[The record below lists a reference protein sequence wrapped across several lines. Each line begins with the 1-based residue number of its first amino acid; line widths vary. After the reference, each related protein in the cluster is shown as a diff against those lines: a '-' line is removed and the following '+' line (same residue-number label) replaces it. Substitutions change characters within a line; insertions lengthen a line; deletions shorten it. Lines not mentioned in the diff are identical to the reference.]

1 MKDDK
6 RQIKTTRLV
15 YPQIYAYTL
24 PERVQNMGWQKI
36 GYTEQADVRKR
47 IEQQVHTAGIN
58 ERYELLWSAPA
69 FYLPHE
75 QHKDFKDYELHRYL
89 VRNNIERSTDDQLGR
104 EWFYFDGTPERSRQL
119 FDQFIK
125 RATPTALSDKVPYTL
140 RREQAQAVEQTLRYI
155 QDNRTV
161 DFAMPNSRA
170 QYLWNAKPRFG
181 KTLTTYDLIKR
192 LGARNVLIVTNR
204 PAIADSWYGDYRRF
218 VEGYY
223 FISETGLIRDEAMTR
238 AEYLE
243 IMDQDKKQI
252 TFLSLQD
259 LKGAR
264 VFGGKYDKL
273 EWIADL
279 GWDLL
284 VIDEAHEGVDT
295 RKTDKAFERIKRR
308 FTLHLSGTPFKA
320 LADNKFAGDQI
331 FNWSYLDEQKAKEA
345 ELAADNEAGAHTDMP
360 DLRLFNYK
368 ISEATVDTINEGV
381 EINGKRVA
389 PASDL
394 NEFFRVGSDG
404 RFIYEADVQRF
415 LDLLT
420 TNEKYPFSTP
430 ELRNELKHTFWLVG
444 NRVNSAKAMEKLL
457 RRHPVFCQY
466 KIVLA
471 AGDGKS
477 LSDDDEVTEEMQDTT
492 RNERSIEKVRQAI
505 AKHDKTITL
514 SVGQLTTGVTIKEWS
529 AVLMLSDIKQETL
542 YTQAIFRAQNPYQ
555 YVDAQGELHRKQS
568 AYVFDFSLARVL
580 EVYDKFA
587 NSLNEVGAT
596 GKITEV
602 CRREN
607 VGQLLNFFPV
617 ISEDDEGRMVE
628 LSAGDVLT
636 LPKARM
642 AVDVVKHRFIT
653 NLLFKDIGVVYN
665 IPAEVMRLANKLS
678 NTTDT
683 GKVANKNRED
693 VQPDPDRGE
702 RTRRRINLN
711 RRAIFGEKI
720 YGDQLEQI
728 LDDVRQSTPDDFGR
742 TFTDKVMDGAVEPLI
757 SKWVETY
764 SPTKSDQAEMRQS
777 YTSKIKQVAQEYS
790 SSDQAPADAK
800 RLVEATADIIENDL
814 PRDMV
819 DEREEAEYERE
830 EKSDLDIIRSKLRTF
845 TRAIP
850 SFVMASSHPSELNI
864 DNIETVVNDDDFSSF
879 FTDKEVLARG
889 EKFTKD
895 DFRVLRDGG
904 DYEENGV
911 TKHFD
916 GFFDKYVFNA
926 SIQEFAKKRR
936 DLADYL
942 RVDRREDIFSYIP
955 PQRSNQIFTPRRV
968 VNRMLDILEQYN
980 PGVFS
985 DPTLTFCDLYVKSGL
1000 YLAETAKR
1008 LFKGLVNAIPDENAR
1023 IRHIFERQLYGFA
1036 PTRIIADIARNY
1048 IYGSYP
1054 VSSDNL
1060 VQRDLTDDFKKGENL
1075 DMRFDVV
1082 IGNPPYQEN
1091 DTSIQRESGAANAS
1105 ASPIYHLFINEAMK
1119 VSDAQCFVV
1128 PSRWAMGAGKGLK
1141 KFTEKMLNDQ
1151 HIQSFSYFTDSKDVF
1166 PNNDIK
1172 GGICYFVRNKNYTG
1186 KAKVTIKD
1194 AESEEKTEKF
1204 LNEEGVGVF
1213 VPYVELAD
1221 ILGKVR
1227 IKTPELEKE
1236 NIQEIVSVL
1245 KPYGLRTDFFRNQI
1259 KYNLP
1264 SVSTK
1269 KQNDDDIEI
1278 IGLDKGKRVSRFIP
1292 RDYPLPVGRDTVGRW
1307 KVFIPYAYGC
1317 GALGETIPSPILGS
1331 PIQICTETYLRIGS
1345 FKTEFE
1351 AESLLKY
1358 IETKFF
1364 RVMVGILK
1372 TTQHS
1377 TTTYRYVPLQDF
1389 TADSDIDWTR
1399 SIPEIDRQLYNK
1411 YGLDDREIR
1420 FIEEKVKEME

>member
-6 RQIKTTRLV
+6 RQIKTTKLV

-24 PERVQNMGWQKI
+24 PERVQNTGWQKI

-47 IEQQVHTAGIN
+47 IEQQVHTAGVN

-155 QDNRTV
+155 QGNQTV
-161 DFAMPNSRA
+161 DFAMPSSRA

-295 RKTDKAFERIKRR
+295 RKTDKAFERIKRH

-345 ELAADNEAGAHTDMP
+345 ELAAGNEAGAHTDMP

-394 NEFFRVGSDG
+394 NEFFRVGG
-404 RFIYEADVQRF
+404 NGKFIYEAEVLHF

-420 TNEKYPFSTP
+420 ANEKYPFSTP
-430 ELRNELKHTFWLVG
+430 ALRDELRHTFWLVG

-457 RRHPVFCQY
+457 RRHPVFSQY

-477 LSDDDEVTEEMQDTT
+477 LSDDDEATEEMQDTA

-555 YVDAQGELHRKQS
+555 YVDAQGELHCKQS
-568 AYVFDFSLARVL
+568 AYVFDFSLTRVL

-596 GKITEV
+596 SKITEA

-720 YGDQLEQI
+720 YGDQIEQI
-728 LDDVRQSTPDDFGR
+728 LDDARQSAPDDFGR

-757 SKWVETY
+757 SKWIDTY
-764 SPTKSDQAEMRQS
+764 SPSKTDQAEIRQS
-777 YTSKIKQVAQEYS
+777 YTGKIKQVAQEYS
-790 SSDQAPADAK
+790 SSDQAPADTK
-800 RLVEATADIIENDL
+800 RLVEATADIIETDL

-879 FTDKEVLARG
+879 FTDREVLARG
-889 EKFTKD
+889 ERFTKD

-904 DYEENGV
+904 GYEENGV

-968 VNRMLDILEQYN
+968 VNQMLDILEQYN
-980 PGVFS
+980 PGVFT
-985 DPTLTFCDLYVKSGL
+985 DPALTFCDLYVKSGL

-1048 IYGSYP
+1048 VYGSYP

-1075 DMRFDVV
+1075 DMKFDVV
-1082 IGNPPYQEN
+1082 IGNPPYQGDNHQQLYPDFYLQARKCANQACLIFPTGWQEPKTANGLGKLNKEDVKHDKQIVVIDNRQNVFPDVGGAEWTNIVLWKRFYNNGLDGKQRILTDGEN
-1091 DTSIQRESGAANAS
+1091 PQDIRLLINKSDKEKPEEIMEMARIVRDFSGFKSIQ
-1105 ASPIYHLFINEAMK
+1105 
-1119 VSDAQCFVV
+1119 
-1128 PSRWAMGAGKGLK
+1128 
-1141 KFTEKMLNDQ
+1141 
-1151 HIQSFSYFTDSKDVF
+1151 
-1166 PNNDIK
+1166 
-1172 GGICYFVRNKNYTG
+1172 
-1186 KAKVTIKD
+1186 TI
-1194 AESEEKTEKF
+1194 T
-1204 LNEEGVGVF
+1204 
-1213 VPYVELAD
+1213 
-1221 ILGKVR
+1221 
-1227 IKTPELEKE
+1227 
-1236 NIQEIVSVL
+1236 SVL
-1245 KPYGLRTDFFRNQI
+1245 KPYGLRTDVIRDPQ
-1259 KYNLP
+1259 KYGLP
-1264 SVSTK
+1264 EIFDK
-1269 KQNDDDIEI
+1269 KMNDDDMVLYGDRRKKYYIA
-1278 IGLDKGKRVSRFIP
+1278 K
-1292 RDYPLPVGRDTVGRW
+1292 DYPLPRTSVAFDKY
-1307 KVFIPYAYGC
+1307 KVLYTYAWGGMDGKY
-1317 GALGETIPSPILGS
+1317 LGGS
-1331 PIQICTETYLRIGS
+1331 YSNIIIAEPFEICTETYQEQGVYS
-1345 FKTEFE
+1345 TKDE
-1351 AESLLKY
+1351 ARKHAKY
-1358 IETKFF
+1358 ILTRFARALLYMNKHS
-1364 RVMVGILK
+1364 R
-1372 TTQHS
+1372 HS
-1377 TTTYRYVPLQDF
+1377 TTAWGAVPVQSF
-1389 TADSDIDWTR
+1389 TEPWWNQSIADIDKRLMEKYNIPSDIQKFVFENIQER
-1399 SIPEIDRQLYNK
+1399 GENNIINL
-1411 YGLDDREIR
+1411 
-1420 FIEEKVKEME
+1420 

>member
-6 RQIKTTRLV
+6 RQIKTTKLI

-36 GYTEQADVRKR
+36 GYTEQMDVRKR
-47 IEQQVHTAGIN
+47 IEQQVHTAGVN

-75 QHKDFKDYELHRYL
+75 RHKGFKDYELHRYL

-104 EWFYFDGTPERSRQL
+104 EWFYFDGTPERSKQL

-125 RATPTALSDKVPYTL
+125 RATPTAPSDKVPYTL

-155 QDNRTV
+155 QGNRTV
-161 DFAMPNSRA
+161 DFAMPSSRA

-273 EWIADL
+273 EWTADL

-320 LADNKFAGDQI
+320 LADNKFASDQI

-345 ELAADNEAGAHTDMP
+345 ELAAGNEAGAHTDMP

-394 NEFFRVGSDG
+394 NEFFRVGG
-404 RFIYEADVQRF
+404 NGKFIYEAEVLHF

-457 RRHPVFCQY
+457 RQHPVFSQY

-477 LSDDDEVTEEMQDTT
+477 LSDDDEVTEEMQDTA

-514 SVGQLTTGVTIKEWS
+514 SVGQLTTGVTVKEWS
-529 AVLMLSDIKQETL
+529 AVLMLSDIKQEAL

-596 GKITEV
+596 GKITEA

-720 YGDQLEQI
+720 YGDQIEQI
-728 LDDVRQSTPDDFGR
+728 LDDARQSAPNDFGR

-757 SKWVETY
+757 SKWVDTY
-764 SPTKSDQAEMRQS
+764 SPSKTDQAEMRRN
-777 YTSKIKQVAQEYS
+777 YTGKIKQVAQEYS

-800 RLVEATADIIENDL
+800 RLVEATADIIETDL
-814 PRDMV
+814 LRDMV

-895 DFRVLRDGG
+895 DFRILRDGG

-1048 IYGSYP
+1048 VYGSYP

-1075 DMRFDVV
+1075 DMKFDVV
-1082 IGNPPYQEN
+1082 IGNPPYQGDNHQQLYPDFYLQARKCANQACMIFPTGWQEPKTAN
-1091 DTSIQRESGAANAS
+1091 GLGKLNKEDIKHDKQIVIIDNRQNVFPDVGGAEWTN
-1105 ASPIYHLFINEAMK
+1105 IVL
-1119 VSDAQCFVV
+1119 
-1128 PSRWAMGAGKGLK
+1128 WK
-1141 KFTEKMLNDQ
+1141 KFYDNGLDGKQRILTNGENPQDVRLLINKSDKEKPEKIMEMAR
-1151 HIQSFSYFTDSKDVF
+1151 IVSGF
-1166 PNNDIK
+1166 PGFK
-1172 GGICYFVRNKNYTG
+1172 SMQ
-1186 KAKVTIKD
+1186 TI
-1194 AESEEKTEKF
+1194 T
-1204 LNEEGVGVF
+1204 
-1213 VPYVELAD
+1213 
-1221 ILGKVR
+1221 
-1227 IKTPELEKE
+1227 
-1236 NIQEIVSVL
+1236 SVL
-1245 KPYGLRTDFFRNQI
+1245 KPYGLRTDVIRDPQ
-1259 KYNLP
+1259 KYGLP
-1264 SVSTK
+1264 KIFDK
-1269 KQNDDDIEI
+1269 KMNDDDMVLYGDRRKKYYIA
-1278 IGLDKGKRVSRFIP
+1278 K
-1292 RDYPLPVGRDTVGRW
+1292 DYPLPRTSVAFDKY
-1307 KVFIPYAYGC
+1307 KVLYTYAWGGMDGKY
-1317 GALGETIPSPILGS
+1317 LGGS
-1331 PIQICTETYLRIGS
+1331 YSDIIIAEPFEICTETYQEQGAYS
-1345 FKTEFE
+1345 TKDE
-1351 AESLLKY
+1351 ARKHAKY
-1358 IETKFF
+1358 ILTKFA
-1364 RVMVGILK
+1364 RALLYVNK
-1372 TTQHS
+1372 HSRHS
-1377 TTTYRYVPLQDF
+1377 TTAWGAVPVQSF
-1389 TADSDIDWTR
+1389 TEPWWNQSIADINKRLMEKYNIPSDIQKFVFENIQER
-1399 SIPEIDRQLYNK
+1399 GENNIINL
-1411 YGLDDREIR
+1411 
-1420 FIEEKVKEME
+1420 

>member
-1 MKDDK
+1 MSDDK
-6 RQIKTTRLV
+6 RAIKTTRLV

-24 PERVQNMGWQKI
+24 PERVQNTGWQKI

-47 IEQQVHTAGIN
+47 IEQQVHTAGVN

-69 FYLPHE
+69 FYLPYERHR
-75 QHKDFKDYELHRYL
+75 DFKDYELHRYL

-104 EWFYFDGTPERSRQL
+104 EWFYFDGTPGRSREL
-119 FDQFIK
+119 FNDFISSAGP
-125 RATPTALSDKVPYTL
+125 ATRKTKLPYTL
-140 RREQAQAVEQTLRYI
+140 RREQAQAVAQTLGYAREN
-155 QDNRTV
+155 QTT
-161 DFAMPNSRA
+161 DFAAPNPRA

-223 FISETGLIRDEAMTR
+223 FISETSLIRDQALTR
-238 AEYLE
+238 AEYLD

-320 LADNKFAGDQI
+320 LADNKFASDQI

-404 RFIYEADVQRF
+404 KFIYEADVQRF

-420 TNEKYPFSTP
+420 TNDKYPFSTP
-430 ELRNELKHTFWLVG
+430 ELRNELRHTFWLVG
-444 NRVNSAKAMEKLL
+444 NRVNSAKAMERLL
-457 RRHPVFCQY
+457 RRHPVFSQY

-477 LSDDDEVTEEMQDTT
+477 LSDDDEVTEEMQDAA
-492 RNERSIEKVRQAI
+492 RNERSIEKVRQAV
-505 AKHDKTITL
+505 AKYDKTITL

-555 YVDAQGELHRKQS
+555 YVDAQGGLHRKQS

-596 GKITEV
+596 GKITET

-683 GKVANKNRED
+683 GKVVNKNRED

-702 RTRRRINLN
+702 RTWRRINLN

-728 LDDVRQSTPDDFGR
+728 LDDVRQSAPDDFER

-757 SKWVETY
+757 SKWVDTY
-764 SPTKSDQAEMRQS
+764 GPSKTDQVEMRQS

-790 SSDQAPADAK
+790 SSDQALADAK
-800 RLVEATADIIENDL
+800 RLVEVTADIIENDL

-942 RVDRREDIFSYIP
+942 RVDQREDIFSYIP

-968 VNRMLDILEQYN
+968 VNQMLDILEQYN

-1008 LFKGLVNAIPDENAR
+1008 LFKGLVSAIPDESAR
-1023 IRHIFERQLYGFA
+1023 IKHIFERQLYGFA
-1036 PTRIIADIARNY
+1036 PTRIIANIARNY
-1048 IYGSYP
+1048 VYGSYP

-1075 DMRFDVV
+1075 DMKFDVV
-1082 IGNPPYQEN
+1082 IGNPPYQEGN
-1091 DTSIQRESGAANAS
+1091 YQIYSDFYLQARKCANNICMIFPSGWQQVKTTNGLGKLNKSEVKHDKQIISIDNRQNVFDNVAGAEWTN
-1105 ASPIYHLFINEAMK
+1105 IICWRRFYDNGLN
-1119 VSDAQCFVV
+1119 
-1128 PSRWAMGAGKGLK
+1128 GKQLVY
-1141 KFTEKMLNDQ
+1141 TEGTNPVK
-1151 HIQSFSYFTDSKDVF
+1151 IQLPLTK
-1166 PNNDIK
+1166 NDIEK
-1172 GGICYFVRNKNYTG
+1172 PEEILSVVD
-1186 KAKVTIKD
+1186 KVD
-1194 AESEEKTEKF
+1194 LRSE
-1204 LNEEGVGVF
+1204 
-1213 VPYVELAD
+1213 P
-1221 ILGKVR
+1221 KVLSIGSAR
-1227 IKTPELEKE
+1227 
-1236 NIQEIVSVL
+1236 
-1245 KPYGLRTDFFRNQI
+1245 KPYGFEADPIDNPA
-1259 KYNLP
+1259 KYNLTMSNVRTP
-1264 SVSTK
+1264 THSIRLFGNK
-1269 KQNDDDIEI
+1269 AR
-1278 IGLDKGKRVSRFIP
+1278 KRSH
-1292 RDYPLPVGRDTVGRW
+1292 
-1307 KVFIPYAYGC
+1307 VFIERSK
-1317 GALGETIPSPILGS
+1317 LIKESPMLEKYKLFVPKAWGNMDERSGYIG
-1331 PIQICTETYLRIGS
+1331 GS
-1345 FKTEFE
+1345 FSEILVADPLDCCSEMYIEFGPFETKNE
-1351 AESLLKY
+1351 AENAKKY
-1358 IETKFF
+1358 FYTKFF
-1364 RVMVGILK
+1364 RAVFYRDKVSQNTAK
-1372 TTQHS
+1372 E
-1377 TTTYRYVPLQDF
+1377 TYRSIPMQDF
-1389 TADSDIDWTR
+1389 TTDSDIDWTR

>member
-6 RQIKTTRLV
+6 RQIKTTKLV

-24 PERVQNMGWQKI
+24 PERVQNTGWQKI

-47 IEQQVHTAGIN
+47 IEQQVHTAGVN

-155 QDNRTV
+155 QGNQTV
-161 DFAMPNSRA
+161 DFAMPSSRA

-204 PAIADSWYGDYRRF
+204 PAIADSWYDDYRRF

-223 FISETGLIRDEAMTR
+223 FISETGLIKDEAMTR

-264 VFGGKYDKL
+264 AFGGKYDKL

-320 LADNKFAGDQI
+320 LADNKFASDQI

-345 ELAADNEAGAHTDMP
+345 ELAAGNEAGAHTDMP

-394 NEFFRVGSDG
+394 NEFFRVGG
-404 RFIYEADVQRF
+404 NGKFVYEAEVRHF

-430 ELRNELKHTFWLVG
+430 TLRDELRHTFWLVG

-728 LDDVRQSTPDDFGR
+728 LDYAQQSTPDDFGR

-757 SKWVETY
+757 SKWIDTY
-764 SPTKSDQAEMRQS
+764 SPSKTDQTEIRQS

-800 RLVEATADIIENDL
+800 RLVEATADIIETDL

-845 TRAIP
+845 TRATP

-864 DNIETVVNDDDFSSF
+864 DNIEAVVNDDDFSSF

-895 DFRVLRDGG
+895 DFCVLRDGG

-968 VNRMLDILEQYN
+968 VNQMLDILERYN
-980 PGVFS
+980 PGIFS

-1048 IYGSYP
+1048 VYGSYP

-1060 VQRDLTDDFKKGENL
+1060 VQRDLTDDFEKGENL
-1075 DMRFDVV
+1075 DMKFDVV
-1082 IGNPPYQEN
+1082 IGNPPYQGDN
-1091 DTSIQRESGAANAS
+1091 HQQLYPDFYLQARKCANQACMIFPTGWQEPKT
-1105 ASPIYHLFINEAMK
+1105 ANGLGKLNKEDVKHDKQI
-1119 VSDAQCFVV
+1119 VV
-1128 PSRWAMGAGKGLK
+1128 IDNRQ
-1141 KFTEKMLNDQ
+1141 N
-1151 HIQSFSYFTDSKDVF
+1151 VF
-1166 PNNDIK
+1166 PDVGGAEWTNIVLWKRFYNNGLDGKQRILTDGENPQDIRLLINK
-1172 GGICYFVRNKNYTG
+1172 SDKEKPEEIMKIARIVKDFPGFKSMQTITSVR
-1186 KAKVTIKD
+1186 
-1194 AESEEKTEKF
+1194 
-1204 LNEEGVGVF
+1204 
-1213 VPYVELAD
+1213 
-1221 ILGKVR
+1221 
-1227 IKTPELEKE
+1227 
-1236 NIQEIVSVL
+1236 
-1245 KPYGLRTDFFRNQI
+1245 KPYGLSTDVIRDPQ
-1259 KYNLP
+1259 KYGLP
-1264 SVSTK
+1264 EIFDK
-1269 KQNDDDIEI
+1269 KMNDNDMVLYGDRRRKYYIA
-1278 IGLDKGKRVSRFIP
+1278 K
-1292 RDYPLPVGRDTVGRW
+1292 DYPLPRTSVAFGKY
-1307 KVFIPYAYGC
+1307 KVLYTYAWGGMDGKY
-1317 GALGETIPSPILGS
+1317 LGGS
-1331 PIQICTETYLRIGS
+1331 YSDIIIAEPFEICTETYQEQGAYS
-1345 FKTEFE
+1345 TKDE
-1351 AESLLKY
+1351 ARKHAKY
-1358 IETKFF
+1358 ILTRFARALLYINKHS
-1364 RVMVGILK
+1364 R
-1372 TTQHS
+1372 HS
-1377 TTTYRYVPLQDF
+1377 TTAWGAVPVQSF
-1389 TADSDIDWTR
+1389 TESWWDQSIADIDKR
-1399 SIPEIDRQLYNK
+1399 LMEKYNIPSSIRKFVFENIQERDENNIINL
-1411 YGLDDREIR
+1411 
-1420 FIEEKVKEME
+1420 

>member
-6 RQIKTTRLV
+6 RQIKTTKLV

-24 PERVQNMGWQKI
+24 PERVQNTGWQKI

-47 IEQQVHTAGIN
+47 IEQQVHTAGVN

-155 QDNRTV
+155 QGNQTV
-161 DFAMPNSRA
+161 DFAMPSSRA

-295 RKTDKAFERIKRR
+295 RKTDKAFERIKRH

-345 ELAADNEAGAHTDMP
+345 ELAAGNEAGAHTDMP

-394 NEFFRVGSDG
+394 NEFFRVGG
-404 RFIYEADVQRF
+404 NGKFIYEAEVLHF

-420 TNEKYPFSTP
+420 ANEKYPFSTP
-430 ELRNELKHTFWLVG
+430 ALRDELRHTFWLVG

-457 RRHPVFCQY
+457 RRHPVFSQY

-477 LSDDDEVTEEMQDTT
+477 LSDDDEATEEMQDTA

-555 YVDAQGELHRKQS
+555 YVDAQGELHCKQS
-568 AYVFDFSLARVL
+568 AYVFDFSLTRVL

-596 GKITEV
+596 SKITEA

-720 YGDQLEQI
+720 YGDQIEQI
-728 LDDVRQSTPDDFGR
+728 LDDARQSAPDDFGR

-757 SKWVETY
+757 SKWIDTY
-764 SPTKSDQAEMRQS
+764 SPSKTDQAEIRQS
-777 YTSKIKQVAQEYS
+777 YTGKIKQVAQEYS
-790 SSDQAPADAK
+790 SSDQAPADTK
-800 RLVEATADIIENDL
+800 RLVEATADIIETDL

-879 FTDKEVLARG
+879 FTDREVLARG
-889 EKFTKD
+889 ERFTKD

-904 DYEENGV
+904 GYEENGV

-968 VNRMLDILEQYN
+968 VNQMLDILEQYN
-980 PGVFS
+980 PGVFT
-985 DPTLTFCDLYVKSGL
+985 DPALTFCDLYVKSGL

-1048 IYGSYP
+1048 VYGSYP

-1075 DMRFDVV
+1075 DMKFDVV
-1082 IGNPPYQEN
+1082 IGNPPYQGDNHQQLYPDFYLQARKCANQACLIFPTGWQEPKTANGLGKLNKEDVKHDKQIVVIDNRQNVFPDVGGAEWTNIVLWKRFYNNGLDGKQRILTDGEN
-1091 DTSIQRESGAANAS
+1091 PQDIRLLINKSDKEKPEEIMEMARIVRDFSGFKSIQ
-1105 ASPIYHLFINEAMK
+1105 
-1119 VSDAQCFVV
+1119 
-1128 PSRWAMGAGKGLK
+1128 
-1141 KFTEKMLNDQ
+1141 
-1151 HIQSFSYFTDSKDVF
+1151 
-1166 PNNDIK
+1166 
-1172 GGICYFVRNKNYTG
+1172 
-1186 KAKVTIKD
+1186 TI
-1194 AESEEKTEKF
+1194 T
-1204 LNEEGVGVF
+1204 
-1213 VPYVELAD
+1213 
-1221 ILGKVR
+1221 
-1227 IKTPELEKE
+1227 
-1236 NIQEIVSVL
+1236 SVL
-1245 KPYGLRTDFFRNQI
+1245 KPYGLRTDVIGDPQ
-1259 KYNLP
+1259 KYGLP
-1264 SVSTK
+1264 EIFDK
-1269 KQNDDDIEI
+1269 KMNDDDMVLYGDRRKKYYIA
-1278 IGLDKGKRVSRFIP
+1278 K
-1292 RDYPLPVGRDTVGRW
+1292 DYPLPRTSVAFDKY
-1307 KVFIPYAYGC
+1307 KVLYTYAWGGMDGKY
-1317 GALGETIPSPILGS
+1317 LGGS
-1331 PIQICTETYLRIGS
+1331 YSNIIIAEPFEICTETYQEQGVYS
-1345 FKTEFE
+1345 TKDE
-1351 AESLLKY
+1351 ARKHAKY
-1358 IETKFF
+1358 ILTRFARALLYMNKHS
-1364 RVMVGILK
+1364 R
-1372 TTQHS
+1372 HS
-1377 TTTYRYVPLQDF
+1377 TTAWGAVPVQSF
-1389 TADSDIDWTR
+1389 TEPWWNQSIADIDKRLMEKYNIPSDIQKFVFENIQER
-1399 SIPEIDRQLYNK
+1399 GENNIINL
-1411 YGLDDREIR
+1411 
-1420 FIEEKVKEME
+1420 

>member
-1 MKDDK
+1 M
-6 RQIKTTRLV
+6 
-15 YPQIYAYTL
+15 
-24 PERVQNMGWQKI
+24 
-36 GYTEQADVRKR
+36 
-47 IEQQVHTAGIN
+47 
-58 ERYELLWSAPA
+58 
-69 FYLPHE
+69 
-75 QHKDFKDYELHRYL
+75 
-89 VRNNIERSTDDQLGR
+89 
-104 EWFYFDGTPERSRQL
+104 
-119 FDQFIK
+119 
-125 RATPTALSDKVPYTL
+125 
-140 RREQAQAVEQTLRYI
+140 
-155 QDNRTV
+155 
-161 DFAMPNSRA
+161 
-170 QYLWNAKPRFG
+170 
-181 KTLTTYDLIKR
+181 
-192 LGARNVLIVTNR
+192 LIVTNR

-295 RKTDKAFERIKRR
+295 RKTDKAFERIKRH

-394 NEFFRVGSDG
+394 NEFFRVGG
-404 RFIYEADVQRF
+404 NGKFVYEAEVRHF

-430 ELRNELKHTFWLVG
+430 TLRDELRHTFWLVG

-457 RRHPVFCQY
+457 RRHPVFSQY

-477 LSDDDEVTEEMQDTT
+477 LSDDDEVTEEMQDAA
-492 RNERSIEKVRQAI
+492 RNKRSIEKVRQAI

-587 NSLNEVGAT
+587 NSLSEVGAT
-596 GKITEV
+596 GKITEA

-693 VQPDPDRGE
+693 VRPDPDRGE

-720 YGDQLEQI
+720 YGEQLEQI
-728 LDDVRQSTPDDFGR
+728 LDDARQSTPDDFGR

-757 SKWVETY
+757 SKWIDTY
-764 SPTKSDQAEMRQS
+764 SPSKTDQTEIRQS

-800 RLVEATADIIENDL
+800 RLVEATADIIETDL

-904 DYEENGV
+904 DYEENSV

-1008 LFKGLVNAIPDENAR
+1008 LFKGLVDAIPDESAR

-1048 IYGSYP
+1048 VYGSYP

-1075 DMRFDVV
+1075 DMKFDVV
-1082 IGNPPYQEN
+1082 IGNPPYQGDNHQQLYPDFYLQARKCANQACLIFPTGWQEPKTANGLGKLNKEDVKHDKQIVVIDNRQNVFPDVGGAEWTNIVLWKRFYNNGLDGKQRILTDGEN
-1091 DTSIQRESGAANAS
+1091 PQDIRLLINKSDKEKPEEIMEMARIVRDFSGFKSIQ
-1105 ASPIYHLFINEAMK
+1105 
-1119 VSDAQCFVV
+1119 
-1128 PSRWAMGAGKGLK
+1128 
-1141 KFTEKMLNDQ
+1141 
-1151 HIQSFSYFTDSKDVF
+1151 
-1166 PNNDIK
+1166 
-1172 GGICYFVRNKNYTG
+1172 
-1186 KAKVTIKD
+1186 TI
-1194 AESEEKTEKF
+1194 T
-1204 LNEEGVGVF
+1204 
-1213 VPYVELAD
+1213 
-1221 ILGKVR
+1221 
-1227 IKTPELEKE
+1227 
-1236 NIQEIVSVL
+1236 SVL
-1245 KPYGLRTDFFRNQI
+1245 KPYGLRTDVIRDPQ
-1259 KYNLP
+1259 KYGLP
-1264 SVSTK
+1264 EIFDK
-1269 KQNDDDIEI
+1269 KMNDDDMVLYGDRRKKYYIA
-1278 IGLDKGKRVSRFIP
+1278 K
-1292 RDYPLPVGRDTVGRW
+1292 DYPLPRTSVAFDKY
-1307 KVFIPYAYGC
+1307 KVLYTYAWGGMDGKY
-1317 GALGETIPSPILGS
+1317 LGGS
-1331 PIQICTETYLRIGS
+1331 YSNIIIAEPFEICTETYQEQGVYS
-1345 FKTEFE
+1345 TKDE
-1351 AESLLKY
+1351 ARKHAKY
-1358 IETKFF
+1358 ILTRFARALLYMNKHS
-1364 RVMVGILK
+1364 R
-1372 TTQHS
+1372 HS
-1377 TTTYRYVPLQDF
+1377 TTAWGAVPVQSF
-1389 TADSDIDWTR
+1389 TEPWWNQSIADIDKRLMEKYNIPSDIQKFVFENIQER
-1399 SIPEIDRQLYNK
+1399 GENNIINL
-1411 YGLDDREIR
+1411 
-1420 FIEEKVKEME
+1420 

>member
-6 RQIKTTRLV
+6 RQIKTTRPV

-75 QHKDFKDYELHRYL
+75 RHEDFKDYELHRYL
-89 VRNNIERSTDDQLGR
+89 VRNNIERSTDDRLGR
-104 EWFYFDGTPERSRQL
+104 EWFYFDGTPERSKQL

-125 RATPTALSDKVPYTL
+125 RAMPTAPSDKMPYTL

-161 DFAMPNSRA
+161 DFAKPNPRA

-192 LGARNVLIVTNR
+192 LGARNVLIATNR

-218 VEGYY
+218 VGGYY
-223 FISETGLIRDEAMTR
+223 FISETGLVRDEAMTR

-243 IMDQDKKQI
+243 IMGQDKKQI

-295 RKTDKAFERIKRR
+295 RKTDKAFERIKRH

-345 ELAADNEAGAHTDMP
+345 ELAAGNEAGVHTDMP

-381 EINGKRVA
+381 EINGERVA

-394 NEFFRVGSDG
+394 NEFFRVGG
-404 RFIYEADVQRF
+404 NGKFVYEAEVRHF

-430 ELRNELKHTFWLVG
+430 ALRDELRHTFWLVG

-477 LSDDDEVTEEMQDTT
+477 LSDDDEVTEEMQDTA

-555 YVDAQGELHRKQS
+555 YVDAQGVLHRKQS
-568 AYVFDFSLARVL
+568 TYVFDFSLARVL

-683 GKVANKNRED
+683 GKIANKNRED
-693 VQPDPDRGE
+693 VRPDPDRGE

-720 YGDQLEQI
+720 YGEQLEQI
-728 LDDVRQSTPDDFGR
+728 LDDARQSTPDDFGR

-757 SKWVETY
+757 SKWIDTY
-764 SPTKSDQAEMRQS
+764 SPSKTDQTEIRQS

-800 RLVEATADIIENDL
+800 RLVEATADIIETDL

-895 DFRVLRDGG
+895 DFRILRDGG

-968 VNRMLDILEQYN
+968 VNQMLDILERYN
-980 PGVFS
+980 PGIFS

-1008 LFKGLVNAIPDENAR
+1008 LFKGLVNAITDESTR
-1023 IRHIFERQLYGFA
+1023 IKHIFERQLYGFA
-1036 PTRIIADIARNY
+1036 PTGIIADIARNY
-1048 IYGSYP
+1048 VYGSYP
-1054 VSSDNL
+1054 ISSDNL

-1075 DMRFDVV
+1075 DMKFDVV
-1082 IGNPPYQEN
+1082 IGNPPYQGDNHQQLYPDFYLQARKCANQACMIFPTGWQEPKTANGLGKLNKEDVKHDKQIVVIDNRQNVFPDVGGAEWTNIVLWKRFYNNGLDGKQRILTDGEN
-1091 DTSIQRESGAANAS
+1091 PQDIRLLINKSDKEKPEEIMEMARIVRDFSGFKSIQTITS
-1105 ASPIYHLFINEAMK
+1105 
-1119 VSDAQCFVV
+1119 
-1128 PSRWAMGAGKGLK
+1128 
-1141 KFTEKMLNDQ
+1141 
-1151 HIQSFSYFTDSKDVF
+1151 
-1166 PNNDIK
+1166 
-1172 GGICYFVRNKNYTG
+1172 VR
-1186 KAKVTIKD
+1186 
-1194 AESEEKTEKF
+1194 
-1204 LNEEGVGVF
+1204 
-1213 VPYVELAD
+1213 
-1221 ILGKVR
+1221 
-1227 IKTPELEKE
+1227 
-1236 NIQEIVSVL
+1236 
-1245 KPYGLRTDFFRNQI
+1245 KPYGLSTDVVRDPQ
-1259 KYNLP
+1259 KYGLP
-1264 SVSTK
+1264 EIFDK
-1269 KQNDDDIEI
+1269 KMNDDDMVLY
-1278 IGLDKGKRVSRFIP
+1278 GDRRRKYYVA
-1292 RDYPLPVGRDTVGRW
+1292 RDYPLPRTSVAFDKY
-1307 KVFIPYAYGC
+1307 KVLYTYAWGGMDGKY
-1317 GALGETIPSPILGS
+1317 LGGS
-1331 PIQICTETYLRIGS
+1331 YSDIIIAEPFEICTETYQEQGAYS
-1345 FKTEFE
+1345 TKDE
-1351 AESLLKY
+1351 ARKHAKY
-1358 IETKFF
+1358 ILTRFARALLYMNKHS
-1364 RVMVGILK
+1364 R
-1372 TTQHS
+1372 HS
-1377 TTTYRYVPLQDF
+1377 TTAWGAVPVQSF
-1389 TADSDIDWTR
+1389 TEPWWDQSIDDIDKR
-1399 SIPEIDRQLYNK
+1399 LMEKYNIPSSIQKFVFENIQERGENNIINL
-1411 YGLDDREIR
+1411 
-1420 FIEEKVKEME
+1420 

>member
-6 RQIKTTRLV
+6 RQIKTTKLV

-24 PERVQNMGWQKI
+24 PERVQNTGWQKI

-47 IEQQVHTAGIN
+47 IEQQVHTAGVN

-155 QDNRTV
+155 QGNQTV
-161 DFAMPNSRA
+161 DFAMPSSRA

-295 RKTDKAFERIKRR
+295 RKTDKAFERIKRH

-394 NEFFRVGSDG
+394 NEFFRVGG
-404 RFIYEADVQRF
+404 NGKFVYEAEVRHF

-430 ELRNELKHTFWLVG
+430 TLRDELRHTFWLVG

-457 RRHPVFCQY
+457 RRHPVFSQY

-477 LSDDDEVTEEMQDTT
+477 LSDDDEVTEEMQDAA
-492 RNERSIEKVRQAI
+492 RNKRSIEKVRQAI

-587 NSLNEVGAT
+587 NSLSEVGAT
-596 GKITEV
+596 GKITEA

-693 VQPDPDRGE
+693 VRPDPDRGE

-720 YGDQLEQI
+720 YGEQLEQI
-728 LDDVRQSTPDDFGR
+728 LDDARQSTPDDFGR

-757 SKWVETY
+757 SKWIDTY
-764 SPTKSDQAEMRQS
+764 SPSKTDQTEIRQS

-800 RLVEATADIIENDL
+800 RLVEATADIIETDL

-904 DYEENGV
+904 DYEENSV

-1008 LFKGLVNAIPDENAR
+1008 LFKGLVDAIPDESAR

-1048 IYGSYP
+1048 VYGSYP

-1075 DMRFDVV
+1075 DMKFDVV
-1082 IGNPPYQEN
+1082 IGNPPYQGDNHQQLYPDFYLQARKCANQACLIFPTGWQEPKTANGLGKLNKEDVKHDKQIVVIDNRQNVFPDVGGAEWTNIVLWKRFYNNGLDGKQRILTDGEN
-1091 DTSIQRESGAANAS
+1091 PQDIRLLINKSDKEKPEEIMEMARIVRDFSGFKSIQTITS
-1105 ASPIYHLFINEAMK
+1105 
-1119 VSDAQCFVV
+1119 
-1128 PSRWAMGAGKGLK
+1128 
-1141 KFTEKMLNDQ
+1141 
-1151 HIQSFSYFTDSKDVF
+1151 
-1166 PNNDIK
+1166 
-1172 GGICYFVRNKNYTG
+1172 VR
-1186 KAKVTIKD
+1186 
-1194 AESEEKTEKF
+1194 
-1204 LNEEGVGVF
+1204 
-1213 VPYVELAD
+1213 
-1221 ILGKVR
+1221 
-1227 IKTPELEKE
+1227 
-1236 NIQEIVSVL
+1236 
-1245 KPYGLRTDFFRNQI
+1245 KPYGLSTDVIRDPQ
-1259 KYNLP
+1259 KYGLP
-1264 SVSTK
+1264 EIFDK
-1269 KQNDDDIEI
+1269 KMNDDDMVLYGDRRKKYYIA
-1278 IGLDKGKRVSRFIP
+1278 K
-1292 RDYPLPVGRDTVGRW
+1292 DYPLPRTSVAFDKY
-1307 KVFIPYAYGC
+1307 KVLYTYAWGGMDGKY
-1317 GALGETIPSPILGS
+1317 LGGS
-1331 PIQICTETYLRIGS
+1331 YSNIIIAEPFEICTETYQEQGVYS
-1345 FKTEFE
+1345 TKDE
-1351 AESLLKY
+1351 ARKHAKY
-1358 IETKFF
+1358 ILTRFARALLYMNKHS
-1364 RVMVGILK
+1364 R
-1372 TTQHS
+1372 HS
-1377 TTTYRYVPLQDF
+1377 TTAWGAVPVQSF
-1389 TADSDIDWTR
+1389 TEPWWNQSIADIDKRLMEKYNIPSDIQKFVFENIQER
-1399 SIPEIDRQLYNK
+1399 GENNIINL
-1411 YGLDDREIR
+1411 
-1420 FIEEKVKEME
+1420 

>member
-1 MKDDK
+1 MSDDK
-6 RQIKTTRLV
+6 RTIKTTRLV

-24 PERVQNMGWQKI
+24 PERVQNTGWQKI
-36 GYTEQADVRKR
+36 GYTEQMDVRKR
-47 IEQQVHTAGIN
+47 VEQQVHTAGVN

-69 FYLPHE
+69 FYLPYE
-75 QHKDFKDYELHRYL
+75 RHKDFKDYELHRYL
-89 VRNNIERSTDDQLGR
+89 VQNNIERSTDDQLGR
-104 EWFYFDGTPERSRQL
+104 EWFYFDGTPEHSKQL

-125 RATPTALSDKVPYTL
+125 RATPTILSDKVPYTL

-155 QDNRTV
+155 QGNQTV

-404 RFIYEADVQRF
+404 KFIYEADVQRF

-430 ELRNELKHTFWLVG
+430 TLRDELRHTFWLVG

-636 LPKARM
+636 SPKARM

-693 VQPDPDRGE
+693 VRPDPDRGE

-720 YGDQLEQI
+720 YGEQLEQI
-728 LDDVRQSTPDDFGR
+728 LDDARQSTPDDFGR

-757 SKWVETY
+757 SKWIDTY
-764 SPTKSDQAEMRQS
+764 SPSKTDQTEIRQS

-800 RLVEATADIIENDL
+800 RLVEATADIIETDL

-904 DYEENGV
+904 DYEENSV

-1008 LFKGLVNAIPDENAR
+1008 LFKGLVDAIPDESAR

-1048 IYGSYP
+1048 VYGSYP

-1075 DMRFDVV
+1075 DMKFDVV
-1082 IGNPPYQEN
+1082 IGNPPYQGDNHQQLYPDFYLQARKCANQACLIFPTGWQEPKTANGLGKLNKEDVKHDKQIVVIDNRQNVFPDVGGAEWTNIVLWKRFYNNGLDGKQRILTDGEN
-1091 DTSIQRESGAANAS
+1091 PQDIRLLINKSDKEKPEEIMEMARIVRDFSGFKSIQ
-1105 ASPIYHLFINEAMK
+1105 
-1119 VSDAQCFVV
+1119 
-1128 PSRWAMGAGKGLK
+1128 
-1141 KFTEKMLNDQ
+1141 
-1151 HIQSFSYFTDSKDVF
+1151 
-1166 PNNDIK
+1166 
-1172 GGICYFVRNKNYTG
+1172 
-1186 KAKVTIKD
+1186 TI
-1194 AESEEKTEKF
+1194 T
-1204 LNEEGVGVF
+1204 
-1213 VPYVELAD
+1213 
-1221 ILGKVR
+1221 
-1227 IKTPELEKE
+1227 
-1236 NIQEIVSVL
+1236 SVL
-1245 KPYGLRTDFFRNQI
+1245 KPYGLRTDVIRDPQ
-1259 KYNLP
+1259 KYGLP
-1264 SVSTK
+1264 EIFDK
-1269 KQNDDDIEI
+1269 KMNDDDMVLYGDRRKKYYIA
-1278 IGLDKGKRVSRFIP
+1278 K
-1292 RDYPLPVGRDTVGRW
+1292 DYPLPRTSVAFDKY
-1307 KVFIPYAYGC
+1307 KVLYTYAWGGMDGKY
-1317 GALGETIPSPILGS
+1317 LGGS
-1331 PIQICTETYLRIGS
+1331 YSNIIIAEPFEICTETYQEQGVYS
-1345 FKTEFE
+1345 TKDE
-1351 AESLLKY
+1351 ARKHAKY
-1358 IETKFF
+1358 ILTRFARALLYMNKHS
-1364 RVMVGILK
+1364 R
-1372 TTQHS
+1372 HS
-1377 TTTYRYVPLQDF
+1377 TTAWGAVPVQSF
-1389 TADSDIDWTR
+1389 TEPWWNQSIADIDKRLMEKYNIPSDIQKFVFENIQER
-1399 SIPEIDRQLYNK
+1399 GENNIINL
-1411 YGLDDREIR
+1411 
-1420 FIEEKVKEME
+1420 

>member
-1 MKDDK
+1 MSDDK
-6 RQIKTTRLV
+6 RTIKTTRLV

-75 QHKDFKDYELHRYL
+75 RHEDFKDYELHRYL

-104 EWFYFDGTPERSRQL
+104 EWFYFDGTPERSKQL

-125 RATPTALSDKVPYTL
+125 RAMPTAPSDKMPYTL

-161 DFAMPNSRA
+161 DFAKPNPRA

-204 PAIADSWYGDYRRF
+204 PAIADSWYSDYRRF

-223 FISETGLIRDEAMTR
+223 FISETGLIKDEAMTR

-264 VFGGKYDKL
+264 AFGGKYDKL

-320 LADNKFAGDQI
+320 LADNKFASDQI

-345 ELAADNEAGAHTDMP
+345 ELAAGNEAGAHTDMP

-394 NEFFRVGSDG
+394 NEFFRVGG
-404 RFIYEADVQRF
+404 NGKFVYEAEVRHF

-430 ELRNELKHTFWLVG
+430 ALRDELRHTFWLVG

-457 RRHPVFCQY
+457 RRHPVFSQY

-477 LSDDDEVTEEMQDTT
+477 LSDDDEATEEMQDTT

-665 IPAEVMRLANKLS
+665 IPAEVVRLANKLS

-683 GKVANKNRED
+683 GKVANKSRED
-693 VQPDPDRGE
+693 VRPDPDRGE

-720 YGDQLEQI
+720 YGEQLEQI
-728 LDDVRQSTPDDFGR
+728 LDDARQSTPDDFGR

-757 SKWVETY
+757 SKWIDTY
-764 SPTKSDQAEMRQS
+764 SPSKTDQTEIRQS

-800 RLVEATADIIENDL
+800 RLVEATADIIETDL

-850 SFVMASSHPSELNI
+850 SFVMASSHPSKLNI
-864 DNIETVVNDDDFSSF
+864 DNIETVVNDDDFSGF

-968 VNRMLDILEQYN
+968 VNQMLDILERYN
-980 PGVFS
+980 PGIFS

-1048 IYGSYP
+1048 VYGSYP

-1075 DMRFDVV
+1075 DMKFDVV
-1082 IGNPPYQEN
+1082 IGNPPYQGDN
-1091 DTSIQRESGAANAS
+1091 HQQLYPDFYLQARKCANQACMIFPTGWQEPKT
-1105 ASPIYHLFINEAMK
+1105 ANGL
-1119 VSDAQCFVV
+1119 
-1128 PSRWAMGAGKGLK
+1128 GK
-1141 KFTEKMLNDQ
+1141 LNKEDIKHDKQ
-1151 HIQSFSYFTDSKDVF
+1151 IVIIDNRQNVF
-1166 PNNDIK
+1166 PDVGGAEWTNIVLWKRFYDNGLGGKQRILTDGENPQDIRLL
-1172 GGICYFVRNKNYTG
+1172 INKSDKEKPEEIIEMARIVSG
-1186 KAKVTIKD
+1186 FFGFKSMQTI
-1194 AESEEKTEKF
+1194 T
-1204 LNEEGVGVF
+1204 
-1213 VPYVELAD
+1213 
-1221 ILGKVR
+1221 
-1227 IKTPELEKE
+1227 
-1236 NIQEIVSVL
+1236 SVL
-1245 KPYGLRTDFFRNQI
+1245 KPYGLRTDVIRDPR
-1259 KYNLP
+1259 KYGLP
-1264 SVSTK
+1264 EIFDK
-1269 KQNDDDIEI
+1269 KMNDDDMVLYGDRRKKYYIA
-1278 IGLDKGKRVSRFIP
+1278 K
-1292 RDYPLPVGRDTVGRW
+1292 DYPLPRTSVAFDKY
-1307 KVFIPYAYGC
+1307 KVLYTYAWGGMDGKY
-1317 GALGETIPSPILGS
+1317 LGGS
-1331 PIQICTETYLRIGS
+1331 YSDIIIAEPFEICTETYQEQGAYS
-1345 FKTEFE
+1345 TKDE
-1351 AESLLKY
+1351 ARKHAKY
-1358 IETKFF
+1358 ILTRFARALLYMNKHS
-1364 RVMVGILK
+1364 R
-1372 TTQHS
+1372 HS
-1377 TTTYRYVPLQDF
+1377 TTAWGAVPVQSF
-1389 TADSDIDWTR
+1389 TESWWNQSIADIDKRLMEKYNIPSDIQKFVFENIQERDENN
-1399 SIPEIDRQLYNK
+1399 IINL
-1411 YGLDDREIR
+1411 
-1420 FIEEKVKEME
+1420 

>member
-6 RQIKTTRLV
+6 RQIKTTRPV

-75 QHKDFKDYELHRYL
+75 RHEDFKDYELHRYL
-89 VRNNIERSTDDQLGR
+89 VRNNIERSTDDRLGR
-104 EWFYFDGTPERSRQL
+104 EWFYFDGTPERSKQL

-125 RATPTALSDKVPYTL
+125 RAMPTAPSDKMPYTL

-161 DFAMPNSRA
+161 DFAKPNPRA

-192 LGARNVLIVTNR
+192 LGARNVLIATNR

-218 VEGYY
+218 VGGYY
-223 FISETGLIRDEAMTR
+223 FISETGLVRDEAMTR

-243 IMDQDKKQI
+243 IMGQDKKQI

-295 RKTDKAFERIKRR
+295 RKTDKAFERIKRH

-345 ELAADNEAGAHTDMP
+345 ELAAGNEAGVHTDMP

-381 EINGKRVA
+381 EINGERVA

-394 NEFFRVGSDG
+394 NEFFRVGG
-404 RFIYEADVQRF
+404 NGKFVYEAEVRHF

-430 ELRNELKHTFWLVG
+430 ALRDELRHTFWLVG

-477 LSDDDEVTEEMQDTT
+477 LSDDDEVTEEMQDTA

-555 YVDAQGELHRKQS
+555 YVDAQGVLHRKQS

-683 GKVANKNRED
+683 GKIANKNRED
-693 VQPDPDRGE
+693 VRPDPDRGE

-720 YGDQLEQI
+720 YGEQLEQI
-728 LDDVRQSTPDDFGR
+728 LDDARQSTPDDFGR

-757 SKWVETY
+757 SKWIDTY
-764 SPTKSDQAEMRQS
+764 SPSKTDQTEIRQS

-800 RLVEATADIIENDL
+800 RLVEATADIIETDL

-895 DFRVLRDGG
+895 DFRILRDGG

-968 VNRMLDILEQYN
+968 VNQMLDILERYN
-980 PGVFS
+980 PGIFS

-1008 LFKGLVNAIPDENAR
+1008 LFKGLVNAITDESTR
-1023 IRHIFERQLYGFA
+1023 IKHIFERQLYGFA
-1036 PTRIIADIARNY
+1036 PTGIIADIARNY
-1048 IYGSYP
+1048 VYGSYP
-1054 VSSDNL
+1054 ISSDNL

-1075 DMRFDVV
+1075 DMKFDVV
-1082 IGNPPYQEN
+1082 IGNPPYQGDNHQQLYPDFYLQARKCANQACMIFPTGWQEPKTANGLGKLNKEDVKHDKQIVVIDNRQNVFPDVGGAEWTNIVLWKRFYNNGLDGKQRILTDGEN
-1091 DTSIQRESGAANAS
+1091 PQDIRLLINKSDKEKPEEIMEMARIVRDFSGFKSIQ
-1105 ASPIYHLFINEAMK
+1105 
-1119 VSDAQCFVV
+1119 
-1128 PSRWAMGAGKGLK
+1128 
-1141 KFTEKMLNDQ
+1141 
-1151 HIQSFSYFTDSKDVF
+1151 
-1166 PNNDIK
+1166 
-1172 GGICYFVRNKNYTG
+1172 
-1186 KAKVTIKD
+1186 TI
-1194 AESEEKTEKF
+1194 T
-1204 LNEEGVGVF
+1204 
-1213 VPYVELAD
+1213 
-1221 ILGKVR
+1221 
-1227 IKTPELEKE
+1227 
-1236 NIQEIVSVL
+1236 SVL
-1245 KPYGLRTDFFRNQI
+1245 KPYGLRTDVVRDPQ
-1259 KYNLP
+1259 KYGLP
-1264 SVSTK
+1264 EIFDK
-1269 KQNDDDIEI
+1269 KMNDDDMVLY
-1278 IGLDKGKRVSRFIP
+1278 GDRRRKYYVA
-1292 RDYPLPVGRDTVGRW
+1292 RDYPLPRTSVAFDKY
-1307 KVFIPYAYGC
+1307 KVLYTYAWGGMDGKY
-1317 GALGETIPSPILGS
+1317 LGGS
-1331 PIQICTETYLRIGS
+1331 YSDIIIAEPFEICTETYQEQGAYS
-1345 FKTEFE
+1345 TKDE
-1351 AESLLKY
+1351 ARKHAKY
-1358 IETKFF
+1358 ILTRFARALLYMNKHS
-1364 RVMVGILK
+1364 R
-1372 TTQHS
+1372 HS
-1377 TTTYRYVPLQDF
+1377 TTAWGAVPVQSF
-1389 TADSDIDWTR
+1389 TEPWWDQSIDDIDKR
-1399 SIPEIDRQLYNK
+1399 LMEKYNIPSSIQKFVFENIQERGENNIINL
-1411 YGLDDREIR
+1411 
-1420 FIEEKVKEME
+1420 

>member
-6 RQIKTTRLV
+6 RQIKTTRPV
-15 YPQIYAYTL
+15 YPQIYAYTI

-47 IEQQVHTAGIN
+47 IEQQVHTAGVN

-155 QDNRTV
+155 QGNQTV
-161 DFAMPNSRA
+161 DFAMPSSRA

-181 KTLTTYDLIKR
+181 KTLTIYDLIKR

-295 RKTDKAFERIKRR
+295 RKTDKAFERIKRH

-394 NEFFRVGSDG
+394 NEFFRVGG
-404 RFIYEADVQRF
+404 NGKFVYEAEVRHF

-430 ELRNELKHTFWLVG
+430 TLRDELRHTFWLVG

-457 RRHPVFCQY
+457 RRHPVFSQY

-477 LSDDDEVTEEMQDTT
+477 LSDDDEVTEEMQDAA
-492 RNERSIEKVRQAI
+492 RNKRSIEKVRQAI

-587 NSLNEVGAT
+587 NSLSEVGAT
-596 GKITEV
+596 GKITEA

-693 VQPDPDRGE
+693 VRPDPDRGE

-720 YGDQLEQI
+720 YGEQLEQI
-728 LDDVRQSTPDDFGR
+728 LDDARQSTPDDFGR

-757 SKWVETY
+757 SKWIDTY
-764 SPTKSDQAEMRQS
+764 SPSKTDQTEIRQS

-800 RLVEATADIIENDL
+800 RLVEATADIIETDL

-904 DYEENGV
+904 DYEENSV

-1008 LFKGLVNAIPDENAR
+1008 LFKGLVDAIPDESAR

-1048 IYGSYP
+1048 VYGSYP

-1075 DMRFDVV
+1075 DMKFDVV
-1082 IGNPPYQEN
+1082 IGNPPYQGDNHQQLYPDFYLQARKCANQACLIFPTGWQEPKTANGLGKLNKEDVKHDKQIVVIDNRQNVFPDVGGAEWTNIVLWKRFYNNGLDGKQRILTDGEN
-1091 DTSIQRESGAANAS
+1091 PQDIRLLINKSDKEKPEEIMEMARIVRDFSGFKSIQ
-1105 ASPIYHLFINEAMK
+1105 
-1119 VSDAQCFVV
+1119 
-1128 PSRWAMGAGKGLK
+1128 
-1141 KFTEKMLNDQ
+1141 
-1151 HIQSFSYFTDSKDVF
+1151 
-1166 PNNDIK
+1166 
-1172 GGICYFVRNKNYTG
+1172 
-1186 KAKVTIKD
+1186 TI
-1194 AESEEKTEKF
+1194 T
-1204 LNEEGVGVF
+1204 
-1213 VPYVELAD
+1213 
-1221 ILGKVR
+1221 
-1227 IKTPELEKE
+1227 
-1236 NIQEIVSVL
+1236 SVL
-1245 KPYGLRTDFFRNQI
+1245 KPYGLRTDVIRDPQ
-1259 KYNLP
+1259 KYGLP
-1264 SVSTK
+1264 EIFDK
-1269 KQNDDDIEI
+1269 KMNDDDMVLYGDRRKKYYIA
-1278 IGLDKGKRVSRFIP
+1278 K
-1292 RDYPLPVGRDTVGRW
+1292 DYPLPRTSVAFDKY
-1307 KVFIPYAYGC
+1307 KVLYTYAWGGMDGKY
-1317 GALGETIPSPILGS
+1317 LGGS
-1331 PIQICTETYLRIGS
+1331 YSNIIIAEPFEICTETYQEQGVYS
-1345 FKTEFE
+1345 TKDE
-1351 AESLLKY
+1351 ARKHAKY
-1358 IETKFF
+1358 ILTRFARALLYMNKHS
-1364 RVMVGILK
+1364 R
-1372 TTQHS
+1372 HS
-1377 TTTYRYVPLQDF
+1377 TTAWGAVPVQSF
-1389 TADSDIDWTR
+1389 TEPWWNQSIADIDKRLMEKYNIPSDIQKFVFENIQER
-1399 SIPEIDRQLYNK
+1399 GENNIINL
-1411 YGLDDREIR
+1411 
-1420 FIEEKVKEME
+1420 

>member
-6 RQIKTTRLV
+6 RQIKTTKLV

-24 PERVQNMGWQKI
+24 PERVQNTGWQKI

-47 IEQQVHTAGIN
+47 IEQQVHTAGVN

-125 RATPTALSDKVPYTL
+125 RATPTALSDKAPYTL

-155 QDNRTV
+155 QGNQTV
-161 DFAMPNSRA
+161 DFAMPSSRA

-295 RKTDKAFERIKRR
+295 RKTDKAFERIKRH

-394 NEFFRVGSDG
+394 NEFFRVGG
-404 RFIYEADVQRF
+404 NGKFVYEAEVRHF

-430 ELRNELKHTFWLVG
+430 TLRDELRHTFWLVG

-683 GKVANKNRED
+683 GKVANKSRED
-693 VQPDPDRGE
+693 VRPDPDRGE

-720 YGDQLEQI
+720 YGEQLEQI
-728 LDDVRQSTPDDFGR
+728 LDDARQSTPDDFGR

-757 SKWVETY
+757 SKWIDTY
-764 SPTKSDQAEMRQS
+764 SPSKTDQTEIRQS

-800 RLVEATADIIENDL
+800 RLVEATADIIETDL

-904 DYEENGV
+904 DYEENSV

-1048 IYGSYP
+1048 VYGSYP

-1075 DMRFDVV
+1075 DMKFDVV
-1082 IGNPPYQEN
+1082 IGNPPYQGDN
-1091 DTSIQRESGAANAS
+1091 HQQLYPDFYLQARKCANQACMIFPTGWQEPKT
-1105 ASPIYHLFINEAMK
+1105 ANGLGKLNKEDIKHDKQI
-1119 VSDAQCFVV
+1119 VV
-1128 PSRWAMGAGKGLK
+1128 IDNRQ
-1141 KFTEKMLNDQ
+1141 N
-1151 HIQSFSYFTDSKDVF
+1151 VF
-1166 PNNDIK
+1166 PDVGGAEWTNIVLWKRFYNNGLDGKQRILTNGENPQDIRLL
-1172 GGICYFVRNKNYTG
+1172 INKSDKEKPEEIMEMARIVSG
-1186 KAKVTIKD
+1186 FPGFKSMQTI
-1194 AESEEKTEKF
+1194 T
-1204 LNEEGVGVF
+1204 
-1213 VPYVELAD
+1213 
-1221 ILGKVR
+1221 
-1227 IKTPELEKE
+1227 
-1236 NIQEIVSVL
+1236 SVL
-1245 KPYGLRTDFFRNQI
+1245 KPYGLRTDVIRDPQ
-1259 KYNLP
+1259 KYGLP
-1264 SVSTK
+1264 EIFDK
-1269 KQNDDDIEI
+1269 KMNDDDMVLYGDRRKKYYIA
-1278 IGLDKGKRVSRFIP
+1278 K
-1292 RDYPLPVGRDTVGRW
+1292 DYPLPRTSVAFDKY
-1307 KVFIPYAYGC
+1307 KVLYTYAWGGMDGKY
-1317 GALGETIPSPILGS
+1317 LGGS
-1331 PIQICTETYLRIGS
+1331 YSDIIIAEPFEICTETYQEQGAYS
-1345 FKTEFE
+1345 TKDE
-1351 AESLLKY
+1351 ARKHAKY
-1358 IETKFF
+1358 ILTKFA
-1364 RVMVGILK
+1364 RALLYVNK
-1372 TTQHS
+1372 HSRHS
-1377 TTTYRYVPLQDF
+1377 TTAWGAVPVQSF
-1389 TADSDIDWTR
+1389 TESWWGQSIADIDKR
-1399 SIPEIDRQLYNK
+1399 LMEKYNIPSSIQKFVFENIQERDENNIINL
-1411 YGLDDREIR
+1411 
-1420 FIEEKVKEME
+1420 

>member
-1 MKDDK
+1 MSGDK
-6 RQIKTTRLV
+6 RAIKTTRLV

-24 PERVQNMGWQKI
+24 PERVQNTGWQKI

-125 RATPTALSDKVPYTL
+125 RATPTALSDKVPYIL

-155 QDNRTV
+155 QGNRTV
-161 DFAMPNSRA
+161 DFAMPNPRA

-204 PAIADSWYGDYRRF
+204 PAIADSWYDDYRRF

-273 EWIADL
+273 EWTADL

-320 LADNKFAGDQI
+320 LTDNKFASDQI

-394 NEFFRVGSDG
+394 NEFFRVGG
-404 RFIYEADVQRF
+404 NGKFVYEAEVRHF

-430 ELRNELKHTFWLVG
+430 TLRDGLRHTFWLVG

-596 GKITEV
+596 GKITEA

-683 GKVANKNRED
+683 GKVANKSRED
-693 VQPDPDRGE
+693 VRPDPDRGE

-720 YGDQLEQI
+720 YGEQLEQI
-728 LDDVRQSTPDDFGR
+728 LDDARQSTPDDFGR

-757 SKWVETY
+757 SKWIDTY
-764 SPTKSDQAEMRQS
+764 SPSKTDQTEIRQS

-800 RLVEATADIIENDL
+800 RLVEATADIIETDL

-904 DYEENGV
+904 DYEENSV

-1048 IYGSYP
+1048 VYGSYP

-1075 DMRFDVV
+1075 DMKFDVV
-1082 IGNPPYQEN
+1082 IGNPPYQGDN
-1091 DTSIQRESGAANAS
+1091 HQQLYPDFYLQARKCANQACMIFPTGWQEPKT
-1105 ASPIYHLFINEAMK
+1105 ANGLGKLNKEDIKHDKQI
-1119 VSDAQCFVV
+1119 VV
-1128 PSRWAMGAGKGLK
+1128 IDNRQ
-1141 KFTEKMLNDQ
+1141 N
-1151 HIQSFSYFTDSKDVF
+1151 VF
-1166 PNNDIK
+1166 PDV
-1172 GGICYFVRNKNYTG
+1172 GGAEWTNIVLWKRFYDNGLDGKQRILTNGENPQDVRLLINKSD
-1186 KAKVTIKD
+1186 KEKP
-1194 AESEEKTEKF
+1194 EEIMEM
-1204 LNEEGVGVF
+1204 
-1213 VPYVELAD
+1213 A
-1221 ILGKVR
+1221 R
-1227 IKTPELEKE
+1227 
-1236 NIQEIVSVL
+1236 IVSGFPGFKSMQTITSVR
-1245 KPYGLRTDFFRNQI
+1245 KPYGLSTDVIRDPQ
-1259 KYNLP
+1259 KYGLP
-1264 SVSTK
+1264 EIFDK
-1269 KQNDDDIEI
+1269 KMNDDDMVLYGDRRKKYYIA
-1278 IGLDKGKRVSRFIP
+1278 K
-1292 RDYPLPVGRDTVGRW
+1292 DYPLPRTSVAFDKY
-1307 KVFIPYAYGC
+1307 KVLYTYAWGGMDGKY
-1317 GALGETIPSPILGS
+1317 LGGS
-1331 PIQICTETYLRIGS
+1331 YSDIIIAEPFEICTETYQEQGAYS
-1345 FKTEFE
+1345 TKDE
-1351 AESLLKY
+1351 ARKHAKY
-1358 IETKFF
+1358 ILTRFARALLYMNKHS
-1364 RVMVGILK
+1364 R
-1372 TTQHS
+1372 HS
-1377 TTTYRYVPLQDF
+1377 TTAWGAVPIQSF
-1389 TADSDIDWTR
+1389 TESWWSQSIADIDKR
-1399 SIPEIDRQLYNK
+1399 LMEKYNIPSNIQKFVFENIQERDENNIINL
-1411 YGLDDREIR
+1411 
-1420 FIEEKVKEME
+1420 

>member
-1 MKDDK
+1 MSDDK
-6 RQIKTTRLV
+6 RTIKTTRLV

-36 GYTEQADVRKR
+36 GYTEQMDVRKR
-47 IEQQVHTAGIN
+47 IEQQVHTAGVN

-75 QHKDFKDYELHRYL
+75 RHRDFKDYELHRYL
-89 VRNNIERSTDDQLGR
+89 VRNNIERSTDDRLGR
-104 EWFYFDGTPERSRQL
+104 EWFYFDGTPERSKQL

-125 RATPTALSDKVPYTL
+125 RATPTASSDKVPYTL
-140 RREQAQAVEQTLRYI
+140 RREQAQAVEQTLCYI
-155 QDNRTV
+155 QGNQTV

-368 ISEATVDTINEGV
+368 ISEATVDTINEGM

-404 RFIYEADVQRF
+404 KFIYEAEVRHF

-430 ELRNELKHTFWLVG
+430 TLRDELRHTFWLVG

-693 VQPDPDRGE
+693 VRPDPDRGE

-728 LDDVRQSTPDDFGR
+728 LDYAQQSTPDDFGR

-757 SKWVETY
+757 SKWIDTY
-764 SPTKSDQAEMRQS
+764 SPSKTDQTEIRQS

-800 RLVEATADIIENDL
+800 RLVEATADIIETDL

-850 SFVMASSHPSELNI
+850 SFVMASGHPSELNI
-864 DNIETVVNDDDFSSF
+864 DNIEAVVNDDDFSSF

-895 DFRVLRDGG
+895 DFRILRDGG

-968 VNRMLDILEQYN
+968 VNQMLDILERYN
-980 PGVFS
+980 PGIFS

-1048 IYGSYP
+1048 VYGSYP

-1075 DMRFDVV
+1075 DMKFDVV
-1082 IGNPPYQEN
+1082 IGNPPYQGDNHQQLYPDFYLQARKCANQACLIFPTGWQEPKTANGLGKLNKEDVKHDKQIVVIDNRQNVFPDVGGAEWTNIVLWKRFYNNGLDGKQRILTDGEN
-1091 DTSIQRESGAANAS
+1091 PQDIRLLINKSDKEKPEEIMEMARIVRDFSGFKSIQ
-1105 ASPIYHLFINEAMK
+1105 
-1119 VSDAQCFVV
+1119 
-1128 PSRWAMGAGKGLK
+1128 
-1141 KFTEKMLNDQ
+1141 
-1151 HIQSFSYFTDSKDVF
+1151 
-1166 PNNDIK
+1166 
-1172 GGICYFVRNKNYTG
+1172 
-1186 KAKVTIKD
+1186 TI
-1194 AESEEKTEKF
+1194 T
-1204 LNEEGVGVF
+1204 
-1213 VPYVELAD
+1213 
-1221 ILGKVR
+1221 
-1227 IKTPELEKE
+1227 
-1236 NIQEIVSVL
+1236 SVL
-1245 KPYGLRTDFFRNQI
+1245 KPYGLRTDVIRDPQ
-1259 KYNLP
+1259 KYGLP
-1264 SVSTK
+1264 EIFDK
-1269 KQNDDDIEI
+1269 KMNDDDMVLYGDRRKKYYIA
-1278 IGLDKGKRVSRFIP
+1278 K
-1292 RDYPLPVGRDTVGRW
+1292 DYPLPRTSVAFDKY
-1307 KVFIPYAYGC
+1307 KVLYTYAWGGMDGKY
-1317 GALGETIPSPILGS
+1317 LGGS
-1331 PIQICTETYLRIGS
+1331 YSNIIIAEPFEICTETYQEQGVYS
-1345 FKTEFE
+1345 TKDE
-1351 AESLLKY
+1351 ARKHAKY
-1358 IETKFF
+1358 ILTRFARALLYMNKHS
-1364 RVMVGILK
+1364 R
-1372 TTQHS
+1372 HS
-1377 TTTYRYVPLQDF
+1377 TTAWGAVPVQSF
-1389 TADSDIDWTR
+1389 TEPWWNQSIADIDKRLMEKYNIPSDIQKFVFENIQER
-1399 SIPEIDRQLYNK
+1399 GENNIINL
-1411 YGLDDREIR
+1411 
-1420 FIEEKVKEME
+1420 

>member
-6 RQIKTTRLV
+6 RQIKTTKLV

-24 PERVQNMGWQKI
+24 PERVQNTGWQKI

-47 IEQQVHTAGIN
+47 IEQQVHTAGVN

-155 QDNRTV
+155 QGNQTV
-161 DFAMPNSRA
+161 DFAMPSSRA

-295 RKTDKAFERIKRR
+295 RKTDKAFERIKRH

-394 NEFFRVGSDG
+394 NEFFRVGG
-404 RFIYEADVQRF
+404 NGKFVYEAEVRHF

-430 ELRNELKHTFWLVG
+430 TLRDELRHTFWLVG

-457 RRHPVFCQY
+457 RRHPVFSQY

-477 LSDDDEVTEEMQDTT
+477 LSDDDEVTEEMQDAA
-492 RNERSIEKVRQAI
+492 RNKRSIEKVRQAI

-587 NSLNEVGAT
+587 NSLSEVGAT
-596 GKITEV
+596 GKITEA

-693 VQPDPDRGE
+693 VRPDPDRGE

-720 YGDQLEQI
+720 YGEQLEQI
-728 LDDVRQSTPDDFGR
+728 LDDARQSTPDDFGR

-757 SKWVETY
+757 SKWIDTY
-764 SPTKSDQAEMRQS
+764 SPSKTDQTEIRQS

-800 RLVEATADIIENDL
+800 RLVEATADIIETDL

-904 DYEENGV
+904 DYEENSV

-1008 LFKGLVNAIPDENAR
+1008 LFKGLVDAIPDESAR

-1048 IYGSYP
+1048 VYGSYP

-1075 DMRFDVV
+1075 DMKFDVV
-1082 IGNPPYQEN
+1082 IGNPPYQGDNHQQLYPDFYLQARKCANQACLIFPTGWQEPKTANGLGKLNKEDVKHDKQIVVIDNRQNVFPDVGGAEWTNIVLWKRFYNNGLDSKQRILTDGEN
-1091 DTSIQRESGAANAS
+1091 PQDIRLLINKSDKEKPEEIMEMARIVRDFSGFKSIQ
-1105 ASPIYHLFINEAMK
+1105 
-1119 VSDAQCFVV
+1119 
-1128 PSRWAMGAGKGLK
+1128 
-1141 KFTEKMLNDQ
+1141 
-1151 HIQSFSYFTDSKDVF
+1151 
-1166 PNNDIK
+1166 
-1172 GGICYFVRNKNYTG
+1172 
-1186 KAKVTIKD
+1186 TI
-1194 AESEEKTEKF
+1194 T
-1204 LNEEGVGVF
+1204 
-1213 VPYVELAD
+1213 
-1221 ILGKVR
+1221 
-1227 IKTPELEKE
+1227 
-1236 NIQEIVSVL
+1236 SVL
-1245 KPYGLRTDFFRNQI
+1245 KPYGLRTDVIRDPQ
-1259 KYNLP
+1259 KYGLP
-1264 SVSTK
+1264 EIFDK
-1269 KQNDDDIEI
+1269 KMNDDDMVLYGDRRKKYYIA
-1278 IGLDKGKRVSRFIP
+1278 K
-1292 RDYPLPVGRDTVGRW
+1292 DYPLPRTSVAFDKY
-1307 KVFIPYAYGC
+1307 KVLYTYAWGGMDGKY
-1317 GALGETIPSPILGS
+1317 LGGS
-1331 PIQICTETYLRIGS
+1331 YSNIIIAEPFEICTETYQEQGVYS
-1345 FKTEFE
+1345 TKDE
-1351 AESLLKY
+1351 ARKHAKY
-1358 IETKFF
+1358 ILTRFARALLYMNKHS
-1364 RVMVGILK
+1364 R
-1372 TTQHS
+1372 HS
-1377 TTTYRYVPLQDF
+1377 TTAWGAVPVQSF
-1389 TADSDIDWTR
+1389 TEPWWNQSIADIDKRLMEKYNIPSDIQKFVFENIQER
-1399 SIPEIDRQLYNK
+1399 GENNIINL
-1411 YGLDDREIR
+1411 
-1420 FIEEKVKEME
+1420 

>member
-1 MKDDK
+1 MSDDK
-6 RQIKTTRLV
+6 RTIKTTRLV

-24 PERVQNMGWQKI
+24 TERVQNMGWQKI

-75 QHKDFKDYELHRYL
+75 RHEDFKDYELHRYL

-104 EWFYFDGTPERSRQL
+104 EWFYFDDTPERSKQL

-125 RATPTALSDKVPYTL
+125 RATPTILSDKVPYTL

-155 QDNRTV
+155 QGNQTV

-204 PAIADSWYGDYRRF
+204 PAIADSWYDDYRRF

-223 FISETGLIRDEAMTR
+223 FISETGLVRDQAMTR

-394 NEFFRVGSDG
+394 NEFFRVGG
-404 RFIYEADVQRF
+404 NGKFVYEAEVRHF

-430 ELRNELKHTFWLVG
+430 TLRDELRHTFWLVG

-477 LSDDDEVTEEMQDTT
+477 LSDDDEVTEEMQDTA

-693 VQPDPDRGE
+693 VQSDPDRGE

-720 YGDQLEQI
+720 YGDQIEQI
-728 LDDVRQSTPDDFGR
+728 LDDTRQSAPDDFGR
-742 TFTDKVMDGAVEPLI
+742 TFADKVMDGAVEPLI
-757 SKWVETY
+757 SKWVDTC
-764 SPTKSDQAEMRQS
+764 SPSKTDQAEIRQS
-777 YTSKIKQVAQEYS
+777 YTGKIKQVAQEYS
-790 SSDQAPADAK
+790 SSDQALADAK
-800 RLVEATADIIENDL
+800 RLVEATADIIETDL

-830 EKSDLDIIRSKLRTF
+830 EKSDLDIVRSKLRTF

-850 SFVMASSHPSELNI
+850 SFVMASSHPSELSI

-895 DFRVLRDGG
+895 DFRILRDGG

-968 VNRMLDILEQYN
+968 VNQMLDILGQYN
-980 PGVFS
+980 PGIFS
-985 DPTLTFCDLYVKSGL
+985 DPALTFCDLYVKSGL

-1048 IYGSYP
+1048 VYGSYP

-1075 DMRFDVV
+1075 DMKFDVV
-1082 IGNPPYQEN
+1082 IGNPPYQGDN
-1091 DTSIQRESGAANAS
+1091 HQQLYPDFYLQARKCANQACMIFPTGWQEPKT
-1105 ASPIYHLFINEAMK
+1105 ANGLGKLNKEDVKHDKQI
-1119 VSDAQCFVV
+1119 VV
-1128 PSRWAMGAGKGLK
+1128 IDNRQ
-1141 KFTEKMLNDQ
+1141 N
-1151 HIQSFSYFTDSKDVF
+1151 VF
-1166 PNNDIK
+1166 PDVGGAEWTNIVLWKRFYNNGLDGKQRILTNGEDPQDIRLL
-1172 GGICYFVRNKNYTG
+1172 INKSD
-1186 KAKVTIKD
+1186 KEKP
-1194 AESEEKTEKF
+1194 EEIMEM
-1204 LNEEGVGVF
+1204 
-1213 VPYVELAD
+1213 A
-1221 ILGKVR
+1221 R
-1227 IKTPELEKE
+1227 
-1236 NIQEIVSVL
+1236 IVSGFPGFKSMQTITSVR
-1245 KPYGLRTDFFRNQI
+1245 KPYGLSTDVIRDPR
-1259 KYNLP
+1259 KYGLP
-1264 SVSTK
+1264 EIFDK
-1269 KQNDDDIEI
+1269 KMNDDDMVLYGDRRKKYYIA
-1278 IGLDKGKRVSRFIP
+1278 K
-1292 RDYPLPVGRDTVGRW
+1292 DYPLPRTSVAFEKY
-1307 KVFIPYAYGC
+1307 KVLYTYAWGGMDGKY
-1317 GALGETIPSPILGS
+1317 LGGS
-1331 PIQICTETYLRIGS
+1331 YSDIIIAEPFEICTETYQEQGAYS
-1345 FKTEFE
+1345 TKDE
-1351 AESLLKY
+1351 ARKHAKY
-1358 IETKFF
+1358 ILTRFARALLYMNKHS
-1364 RVMVGILK
+1364 R
-1372 TTQHS
+1372 HS
-1377 TTTYRYVPLQDF
+1377 TTAWGAVPIQNF
-1389 TADSDIDWTR
+1389 TESWWSQSITDIDKR
-1399 SIPEIDRQLYNK
+1399 LMEKYNIPSSIQKFVFENIQERDENNIINL
-1411 YGLDDREIR
+1411 
-1420 FIEEKVKEME
+1420 

>member
-6 RQIKTTRLV
+6 RQIKTTKLV

-24 PERVQNMGWQKI
+24 PERVQNTGWQKI

-47 IEQQVHTAGIN
+47 IEQQVHTAGVN

-155 QDNRTV
+155 QGNQTV
-161 DFAMPNSRA
+161 DFAMPSSRA

-295 RKTDKAFERIKRR
+295 RKTDKAFERIKRH

-394 NEFFRVGSDG
+394 NEFFRVGG
-404 RFIYEADVQRF
+404 NGKFVYEAEVRHF

-430 ELRNELKHTFWLVG
+430 TLRDELRHTFWLVG

-457 RRHPVFCQY
+457 RRHPVFSQY

-477 LSDDDEVTEEMQDTT
+477 LSDDDEVTEEMQDAA
-492 RNERSIEKVRQAI
+492 RNKRSIEKVRQAI

-587 NSLNEVGAT
+587 NSLSEVGAT
-596 GKITEV
+596 GKITEA

-693 VQPDPDRGE
+693 VRPDPDRGE

-720 YGDQLEQI
+720 YGEQLEQI
-728 LDDVRQSTPDDFGR
+728 LDDARQSTPDDFGR

-757 SKWVETY
+757 SKWIDTY
-764 SPTKSDQAEMRQS
+764 SPSKTDQTEIRQS

-800 RLVEATADIIENDL
+800 RLVEATADIIETDL

-904 DYEENGV
+904 DYEENSV

-1008 LFKGLVNAIPDENAR
+1008 LFKGLVDAIPDESAR

-1048 IYGSYP
+1048 VYGSYP

-1075 DMRFDVV
+1075 DMKFDVV
-1082 IGNPPYQEN
+1082 IGNPPYQGDNHQQLYPDFYLQARKCANQACLIFPTGWQEPKTANGLGKLNKEDVKHDKQIVVIDNRQNVFPDVGGAEWTNIVLWKRFYNNGLDGKQRILTDGEN
-1091 DTSIQRESGAANAS
+1091 PQDIRLLINKSDKEKPEEIMEMARIVRDFSGFKSIQ
-1105 ASPIYHLFINEAMK
+1105 
-1119 VSDAQCFVV
+1119 
-1128 PSRWAMGAGKGLK
+1128 
-1141 KFTEKMLNDQ
+1141 
-1151 HIQSFSYFTDSKDVF
+1151 
-1166 PNNDIK
+1166 
-1172 GGICYFVRNKNYTG
+1172 
-1186 KAKVTIKD
+1186 TI
-1194 AESEEKTEKF
+1194 T
-1204 LNEEGVGVF
+1204 
-1213 VPYVELAD
+1213 
-1221 ILGKVR
+1221 
-1227 IKTPELEKE
+1227 
-1236 NIQEIVSVL
+1236 SVL
-1245 KPYGLRTDFFRNQI
+1245 KPYGLRTDVIRDPQ
-1259 KYNLP
+1259 KYGLP
-1264 SVSTK
+1264 EIFDK
-1269 KQNDDDIEI
+1269 KMNDDDMVLYGDRRKKYYIA
-1278 IGLDKGKRVSRFIP
+1278 K
-1292 RDYPLPVGRDTVGRW
+1292 DYPLPRTSVAFDKY
-1307 KVFIPYAYGC
+1307 KVLYTYAWGGMDGKY
-1317 GALGETIPSPILGS
+1317 LGGS
-1331 PIQICTETYLRIGS
+1331 YSNIIIAEPFEICTETYQEQGVYS
-1345 FKTEFE
+1345 TKDE
-1351 AESLLKY
+1351 ARKHAKY
-1358 IETKFF
+1358 ILTRFARALLYMNKHS
-1364 RVMVGILK
+1364 R
-1372 TTQHS
+1372 HS
-1377 TTTYRYVPLQDF
+1377 TTAWGAVPVQSF
-1389 TADSDIDWTR
+1389 TEPWWNQSIADIDKRLMEKYNIPSDIQKFVFENIQER
-1399 SIPEIDRQLYNK
+1399 GENNIINL
-1411 YGLDDREIR
+1411 
-1420 FIEEKVKEME
+1420 

>member
-6 RQIKTTRLV
+6 RQIKTTRPV

-24 PERVQNMGWQKI
+24 PERVQNVGWQKI

-47 IEQQVHTAGIN
+47 IEQQVHTAGVN

-75 QHKDFKDYELHRYL
+75 RHKDFKDYELHRYL

-104 EWFYFDGTPERSRQL
+104 EWFYFDGTPEHSRQL

-161 DFAMPNSRA
+161 DFTESNPRA

-204 PAIADSWYGDYRRF
+204 PAIADSWYSDYRRF

-223 FISETGLIRDEAMTR
+223 FISETGLIKDEAMTR

-252 TFLSLQD
+252 TFLGLQD

-264 VFGGKYDKL
+264 AFGGKYDKL

-345 ELAADNEAGAHTDMP
+345 ELAAGNEAGAHTDMP

-394 NEFFRVGSDG
+394 NEFFRVGG
-404 RFIYEADVQRF
+404 NGKFVYEAEVRHF

-430 ELRNELKHTFWLVG
+430 TLRDELRHTFWLVG

-607 VGQLLNFFPV
+607 VG
-617 ISEDDEGRMVE
+617 
-628 LSAGDVLT
+628 
-636 LPKARM
+636 
-642 AVDVVKHRFIT
+642 
-653 NLLFKDIGVVYN
+653 
-665 IPAEVMRLANKLS
+665 
-678 NTTDT
+678 
-683 GKVANKNRED
+683 
-693 VQPDPDRGE
+693 
-702 RTRRRINLN
+702 
-711 RRAIFGEKI
+711 
-720 YGDQLEQI
+720 
-728 LDDVRQSTPDDFGR
+728 
-742 TFTDKVMDGAVEPLI
+742 
-757 SKWVETY
+757 
-764 SPTKSDQAEMRQS
+764 
-777 YTSKIKQVAQEYS
+777 
-790 SSDQAPADAK
+790 
-800 RLVEATADIIENDL
+800 
-814 PRDMV
+814 
-819 DEREEAEYERE
+819 
-830 EKSDLDIIRSKLRTF
+830 
-845 TRAIP
+845 
-850 SFVMASSHPSELNI
+850 
-864 DNIETVVNDDDFSSF
+864 
-879 FTDKEVLARG
+879 
-889 EKFTKD
+889 
-895 DFRVLRDGG
+895 
-904 DYEENGV
+904 
-911 TKHFD
+911 
-916 GFFDKYVFNA
+916 
-926 SIQEFAKKRR
+926 
-936 DLADYL
+936 
-942 RVDRREDIFSYIP
+942 
-955 PQRSNQIFTPRRV
+955 
-968 VNRMLDILEQYN
+968 
-980 PGVFS
+980 
-985 DPTLTFCDLYVKSGL
+985 
-1000 YLAETAKR
+1000 
-1008 LFKGLVNAIPDENAR
+1008 
-1023 IRHIFERQLYGFA
+1023 
-1036 PTRIIADIARNY
+1036 
-1048 IYGSYP
+1048 
-1054 VSSDNL
+1054 
-1060 VQRDLTDDFKKGENL
+1060 
-1075 DMRFDVV
+1075 
-1082 IGNPPYQEN
+1082 
-1091 DTSIQRESGAANAS
+1091 
-1105 ASPIYHLFINEAMK
+1105 
-1119 VSDAQCFVV
+1119 
-1128 PSRWAMGAGKGLK
+1128 
-1141 KFTEKMLNDQ
+1141 
-1151 HIQSFSYFTDSKDVF
+1151 
-1166 PNNDIK
+1166 
-1172 GGICYFVRNKNYTG
+1172 
-1186 KAKVTIKD
+1186 
-1194 AESEEKTEKF
+1194 
-1204 LNEEGVGVF
+1204 
-1213 VPYVELAD
+1213 
-1221 ILGKVR
+1221 
-1227 IKTPELEKE
+1227 
-1236 NIQEIVSVL
+1236 
-1245 KPYGLRTDFFRNQI
+1245 
-1259 KYNLP
+1259 
-1264 SVSTK
+1264 
-1269 KQNDDDIEI
+1269 
-1278 IGLDKGKRVSRFIP
+1278 
-1292 RDYPLPVGRDTVGRW
+1292 
-1307 KVFIPYAYGC
+1307 
-1317 GALGETIPSPILGS
+1317 
-1331 PIQICTETYLRIGS
+1331 
-1345 FKTEFE
+1345 
-1351 AESLLKY
+1351 
-1358 IETKFF
+1358 
-1364 RVMVGILK
+1364 
-1372 TTQHS
+1372 
-1377 TTTYRYVPLQDF
+1377 
-1389 TADSDIDWTR
+1389 
-1399 SIPEIDRQLYNK
+1399 
-1411 YGLDDREIR
+1411 
-1420 FIEEKVKEME
+1420 

>member
-6 RQIKTTRLV
+6 RQIKTTKLV

-24 PERVQNMGWQKI
+24 PERVQNTGWQKI

-47 IEQQVHTAGIN
+47 IEQQVHTAGVN

-155 QDNRTV
+155 QGNQTV
-161 DFAMPNSRA
+161 DFAMPSSRA

-295 RKTDKAFERIKRR
+295 RKTDKAFERIKRH

-394 NEFFRVGSDG
+394 NEFFRVGG
-404 RFIYEADVQRF
+404 NGKFVYEAEVRHF

-430 ELRNELKHTFWLVG
+430 TLRDELRHTFWLVG

-457 RRHPVFCQY
+457 RRHPVFSQY

-477 LSDDDEVTEEMQDTT
+477 LSDDDEVTEEMQDAA
-492 RNERSIEKVRQAI
+492 RNKRSIEKVRQAI

-596 GKITEV
+596 GKITEA

-728 LDDVRQSTPDDFGR
+728 LDDVRQSAPDDFGR

-757 SKWVETY
+757 SKWIDTY
-764 SPTKSDQAEMRQS
+764 SPSKTDQTEIRQS

-800 RLVEATADIIENDL
+800 RLVEATADIIETDL

-850 SFVMASSHPSELNI
+850 SFVMASIHPSELNI

-968 VNRMLDILEQYN
+968 VNQMLDILEQYN
-980 PGVFS
+980 PGIFT

-1008 LFKGLVNAIPDENAR
+1008 LFKGLVNAIPDESTR
-1023 IRHIFERQLYGFA
+1023 IGHIFEKQLYGFA

-1048 IYGSYP
+1048 VYGSYP

-1075 DMRFDVV
+1075 DMKFDVV
-1082 IGNPPYQEN
+1082 IGNPPYQEGN
-1091 DTSIQRESGAANAS
+1091 YQIYSDFYLQARKCANNICMIFPSGWQQVKTTNGLGKLNKSEVKHDKRIISIDNRQNVFDNVAGAEWTN
-1105 ASPIYHLFINEAMK
+1105 IICWRRFYDNGLN
-1119 VSDAQCFVV
+1119 
-1128 PSRWAMGAGKGLK
+1128 GKQLVY
-1141 KFTEKMLNDQ
+1141 TEGTNPVK
-1151 HIQSFSYFTDSKDVF
+1151 IQLPLTK
-1166 PNNDIK
+1166 NDIEK
-1172 GGICYFVRNKNYTG
+1172 PEEILSVVD
-1186 KAKVTIKD
+1186 KVD
-1194 AESEEKTEKF
+1194 LRSE
-1204 LNEEGVGVF
+1204 
-1213 VPYVELAD
+1213 P
-1221 ILGKVR
+1221 KVLSIGSAR
-1227 IKTPELEKE
+1227 
-1236 NIQEIVSVL
+1236 
-1245 KPYGLRTDFFRNQI
+1245 KPYGFEADPIDNPA
-1259 KYNLP
+1259 KYNLT
-1264 SVSTK
+1264 VSNVRTPTHSIRLFGNK
-1269 KQNDDDIEI
+1269 AR
-1278 IGLDKGKRVSRFIP
+1278 KRSH
-1292 RDYPLPVGRDTVGRW
+1292 
-1307 KVFIPYAYGC
+1307 VFIERSK
-1317 GALGETIPSPILGS
+1317 LIKESPMLEKYKLFVPKAWGNMDERSGYIG
-1331 PIQICTETYLRIGS
+1331 GS
-1345 FKTEFE
+1345 FSEILVADPLDCCSEMYIEFGPFKTKGE
-1351 AESLLKY
+1351 AENAKKY
-1358 IETKFF
+1358 FYTKFF
-1364 RVMVGILK
+1364 RAVFYRDKISQN
-1372 TTQHS
+1372 TARE
-1377 TTTYRYVPLQDF
+1377 TYRSVPLQDF
-1389 TADSDIDWTR
+1389 TADSDIDWTK

>member
-6 RQIKTTRLV
+6 RQIKTTRPV

-75 QHKDFKDYELHRYL
+75 RHEDFKDYELHRYL

-104 EWFYFDGTPERSRQL
+104 EWFYFDGTPERSKQL

-125 RATPTALSDKVPYTL
+125 RAMPTAPSDKMPYTL

-161 DFAMPNSRA
+161 DFAKPNPRA

-204 PAIADSWYGDYRRF
+204 PAIADSWYSDYRRF

-264 VFGGKYDKL
+264 AFGGKYDKL

-394 NEFFRVGSDG
+394 NEFFRVGG
-404 RFIYEADVQRF
+404 NGKFVYEAEVRHF

-430 ELRNELKHTFWLVG
+430 TLRDELRHTFWLVG

-457 RRHPVFCQY
+457 RQHPVFCQY

-477 LSDDDEVTEEMQDTT
+477 LSDDDEVTEEMQDAA
-492 RNERSIEKVRQAI
+492 RNKRSIEKVRQAI
-505 AKHDKTITL
+505 AKYDKTITL

-542 YTQAIFRAQNPYQ
+542 YTQAIFRAQNPYR

-693 VQPDPDRGE
+693 VRPDPDRGE

-720 YGDQLEQI
+720 YGEQLEQI
-728 LDDVRQSTPDDFGR
+728 LDDARQSTPDDFGR

-757 SKWVETY
+757 SKWIDTY
-764 SPTKSDQAEMRQS
+764 SPSKTDQTEIRQS

-800 RLVEATADIIENDL
+800 RLVEATADIIETDL

-904 DYEENGV
+904 DYEENSV

-1008 LFKGLVNAIPDENAR
+1008 LFKGLVDAIPDESAR

-1048 IYGSYP
+1048 VYGSYP

-1075 DMRFDVV
+1075 DMKFDVV
-1082 IGNPPYQEN
+1082 IGNPPYQGDN
-1091 DTSIQRESGAANAS
+1091 HQQLYPDFYLQARKCANQACMIFPTGWQEPKT
-1105 ASPIYHLFINEAMK
+1105 ANGL
-1119 VSDAQCFVV
+1119 
-1128 PSRWAMGAGKGLK
+1128 GK
-1141 KFTEKMLNDQ
+1141 LNKEDIKHDKQ
-1151 HIQSFSYFTDSKDVF
+1151 IVIIDNRQNVF
-1166 PNNDIK
+1166 PDVGGAEWTNIVLWKRFYDNGLDGKQRILIDGENPQDIRLL
-1172 GGICYFVRNKNYTG
+1172 INKSD
-1186 KAKVTIKD
+1186 KEKP
-1194 AESEEKTEKF
+1194 EEIIEM
-1204 LNEEGVGVF
+1204 
-1213 VPYVELAD
+1213 A
-1221 ILGKVR
+1221 R
-1227 IKTPELEKE
+1227 
-1236 NIQEIVSVL
+1236 IVSGFSGFKSMQTITSVR
-1245 KPYGLRTDFFRNQI
+1245 KPYGLSTDVIRDPR
-1259 KYNLP
+1259 KYGLP
-1264 SVSTK
+1264 EIFDK
-1269 KQNDDDIEI
+1269 KMNDDDMVLY
-1278 IGLDKGKRVSRFIP
+1278 GDKRRKYYIAK
-1292 RDYPLPVGRDTVGRW
+1292 DYPLPRTSVAFDKY
-1307 KVFIPYAYGC
+1307 KVLYTYAWGGMDGKY
-1317 GALGETIPSPILGS
+1317 LGGS
-1331 PIQICTETYLRIGS
+1331 YSDIIIAEPFEICTETYQEQGAYS
-1345 FKTEFE
+1345 TKDE
-1351 AESLLKY
+1351 AQKHAKY
-1358 IETKFF
+1358 ILTRFARALLYMNKHS
-1364 RVMVGILK
+1364 R
-1372 TTQHS
+1372 HS
-1377 TTTYRYVPLQDF
+1377 TTAWGAVPVQSF
-1389 TADSDIDWTR
+1389 TEPWCDQSIADIDKR
-1399 SIPEIDRQLYNK
+1399 LMEKYNIPSSIWKFVFENIQERGENNIINL
-1411 YGLDDREIR
+1411 
-1420 FIEEKVKEME
+1420 

>member
-6 RQIKTTRLV
+6 RQIKTTKLV

-24 PERVQNMGWQKI
+24 PERVQNTGWQKI

-47 IEQQVHTAGIN
+47 IEQQVHTAGVN

-155 QDNRTV
+155 QGNQTV
-161 DFAMPNSRA
+161 DFAMPSSRA

-223 FISETGLIRDEAMTR
+223 FISETGLIRDEAMAR

-295 RKTDKAFERIKRR
+295 RKTDKAFERIKRH

-394 NEFFRVGSDG
+394 NEFFRVGG
-404 RFIYEADVQRF
+404 NGKFVYEAEVRHF

-430 ELRNELKHTFWLVG
+430 TLRDELRHTFWLVG

-457 RRHPVFCQY
+457 RRHPVFSQY

-477 LSDDDEVTEEMQDTT
+477 LSDDDEVTEEMQDAA
-492 RNERSIEKVRQAI
+492 RNKRSIEKVRQAI

-587 NSLNEVGAT
+587 NSLSEVGAT
-596 GKITEV
+596 GKITEA

-693 VQPDPDRGE
+693 VRPDPDRGE

-720 YGDQLEQI
+720 YGEQLEQI
-728 LDDVRQSTPDDFGR
+728 LDDARQSTPDDFGR

-757 SKWVETY
+757 SKWIDTY
-764 SPTKSDQAEMRQS
+764 SPSKTDQTEIRQS

-800 RLVEATADIIENDL
+800 RLVEATADIIETDL

-904 DYEENGV
+904 DYEENSV

-1008 LFKGLVNAIPDENAR
+1008 LFKGLVDAIPDESAR

-1048 IYGSYP
+1048 VYGSYP

-1075 DMRFDVV
+1075 DMKFDVV
-1082 IGNPPYQEN
+1082 IGNPPYQGDNHQQLYPDFYLQARKCANQACLIFPTGWQEPKTANGLGKLNKEDVKHDKQIVVIDNRQNVFPDVGGAEWTNIVLWKRFYNNGLDGKQRILTDGEN
-1091 DTSIQRESGAANAS
+1091 PQDIRLLINKSDKEKPEEIMEMARIVRDFSGFKSIQ
-1105 ASPIYHLFINEAMK
+1105 
-1119 VSDAQCFVV
+1119 
-1128 PSRWAMGAGKGLK
+1128 
-1141 KFTEKMLNDQ
+1141 
-1151 HIQSFSYFTDSKDVF
+1151 
-1166 PNNDIK
+1166 
-1172 GGICYFVRNKNYTG
+1172 
-1186 KAKVTIKD
+1186 TI
-1194 AESEEKTEKF
+1194 T
-1204 LNEEGVGVF
+1204 
-1213 VPYVELAD
+1213 
-1221 ILGKVR
+1221 
-1227 IKTPELEKE
+1227 
-1236 NIQEIVSVL
+1236 SVL
-1245 KPYGLRTDFFRNQI
+1245 KPYGLRTDVIRDPQ
-1259 KYNLP
+1259 KYGLP
-1264 SVSTK
+1264 EIFDK
-1269 KQNDDDIEI
+1269 KMNDDDMVLYGDRRKKYYIA
-1278 IGLDKGKRVSRFIP
+1278 K
-1292 RDYPLPVGRDTVGRW
+1292 DYPLPKTSVAFDKY
-1307 KVFIPYAYGC
+1307 KVLYTYAWGGMDGKY
-1317 GALGETIPSPILGS
+1317 LGGS
-1331 PIQICTETYLRIGS
+1331 YSNIIIAEPFEICTETYQEQGVYS
-1345 FKTEFE
+1345 TKDE
-1351 AESLLKY
+1351 ARKHAKY
-1358 IETKFF
+1358 ILTRFARALLYMNKHS
-1364 RVMVGILK
+1364 R
-1372 TTQHS
+1372 HS
-1377 TTTYRYVPLQDF
+1377 TTAWGAVPVQSF
-1389 TADSDIDWTR
+1389 TEPWWNQSIADIDKRLMEKYNIPSDIQKFVFENIQER
-1399 SIPEIDRQLYNK
+1399 GENNIINL
-1411 YGLDDREIR
+1411 
-1420 FIEEKVKEME
+1420 

>member
-6 RQIKTTRLV
+6 RQIKTTKLI

-36 GYTEQADVRKR
+36 GYTEQMDVRKR
-47 IEQQVHTAGIN
+47 IEQQVHTAGVN

-75 QHKDFKDYELHRYL
+75 RHEDFKDYELHRYL

-104 EWFYFDGTPERSRQL
+104 EWFYFDGTPERSKQL

-125 RATPTALSDKVPYTL
+125 RATPTAPSDKIPYTL

-161 DFAMPNSRA
+161 DFTEPNPRA

-204 PAIADSWYGDYRRF
+204 PAIADSWYDDYRRF

-223 FISETGLIRDEAMTR
+223 FISETDLIRDEAMTR

-273 EWIADL
+273 EWISDL

-345 ELAADNEAGAHTDMP
+345 ELAVDNEAGAHTDMP

-394 NEFFRVGSDG
+394 NEFFRVGG
-404 RFIYEADVQRF
+404 NGKFVYEAEVRHF

-430 ELRNELKHTFWLVG
+430 TLRDELRHTFWLVG

-477 LSDDDEVTEEMQDTT
+477 LSDDDEVTEEMQDTI

-702 RTRRRINLN
+702 RIRRRINLN

-720 YGDQLEQI
+720 YGEQLEQI
-728 LDDVRQSTPDDFGR
+728 LDDARQSTPDDFGR

-757 SKWVETY
+757 SKWIDTY
-764 SPTKSDQAEMRQS
+764 SPSKTDQTEIRQS

-800 RLVEATADIIENDL
+800 RLVEATADIIETDL

-904 DYEENGV
+904 DYEENSV

-1008 LFKGLVNAIPDENAR
+1008 LFKGLVDAIPDESAR

-1048 IYGSYP
+1048 VYGSYP

-1075 DMRFDVV
+1075 DMKFDVV
-1082 IGNPPYQEN
+1082 IGNPPYQGDNHQQLYPDFYLQARKCANQACLIFPTGWQEPKTANGLGKLNKEDVKHDKQIVVIDNRQNVFPDVGGAEWTNIVLWKRFYNNGLDGKQRILTDGEN
-1091 DTSIQRESGAANAS
+1091 PQDIRLLINKSDKEKPEEIMEMARIVRDFSGFKSIQTITS
-1105 ASPIYHLFINEAMK
+1105 
-1119 VSDAQCFVV
+1119 
-1128 PSRWAMGAGKGLK
+1128 
-1141 KFTEKMLNDQ
+1141 
-1151 HIQSFSYFTDSKDVF
+1151 
-1166 PNNDIK
+1166 
-1172 GGICYFVRNKNYTG
+1172 VR
-1186 KAKVTIKD
+1186 
-1194 AESEEKTEKF
+1194 
-1204 LNEEGVGVF
+1204 
-1213 VPYVELAD
+1213 
-1221 ILGKVR
+1221 
-1227 IKTPELEKE
+1227 
-1236 NIQEIVSVL
+1236 
-1245 KPYGLRTDFFRNQI
+1245 KPYGLSTDVIRDPQ
-1259 KYNLP
+1259 KYGLP
-1264 SVSTK
+1264 EIFDK
-1269 KQNDDDIEI
+1269 KMNDDDMVLYGDRRKKYYIA
-1278 IGLDKGKRVSRFIP
+1278 K
-1292 RDYPLPVGRDTVGRW
+1292 DYPLPRTSVAFDKY
-1307 KVFIPYAYGC
+1307 KVLYTYAWGGMDGKY
-1317 GALGETIPSPILGS
+1317 LGGS
-1331 PIQICTETYLRIGS
+1331 YSNIIIAEPFEICTETYQEQGVYS
-1345 FKTEFE
+1345 TKDE
-1351 AESLLKY
+1351 ARKHAKY
-1358 IETKFF
+1358 ILTRFARALLYMNKHS
-1364 RVMVGILK
+1364 R
-1372 TTQHS
+1372 HS
-1377 TTTYRYVPLQDF
+1377 TTAWGAVPVQSF
-1389 TADSDIDWTR
+1389 TEPWWNQSIADIDKRLMEKYNIPSDIQKFVFENIQER
-1399 SIPEIDRQLYNK
+1399 GENNIINL
-1411 YGLDDREIR
+1411 
-1420 FIEEKVKEME
+1420 

>member
-1 MKDDK
+1 MSDDK
-6 RQIKTTRLV
+6 RTIKTTRLV

-24 PERVQNMGWQKI
+24 PERVQNTGWQKI

-47 IEQQVHTAGIN
+47 IEQQVHTAGVN

-75 QHKDFKDYELHRYL
+75 RHKDFKDYELHRYL
-89 VRNNIERSTDDQLGR
+89 VQNNIERSTDDQLGR

-119 FDQFIK
+119 FDQFIE
-125 RATPTALSDKVPYTL
+125 RATPTSPSDKVPYTL

-155 QDNRTV
+155 QGSQTT
-161 DFAMPNSRA
+161 DFAAPNPRA

-218 VEGYY
+218 VEGYN

-273 EWIADL
+273 EWISDL

-320 LADNKFAGDQI
+320 LADNKFASDQI

-345 ELAADNEAGAHTDMP
+345 ELAAGNEAGAHTDMP

-394 NEFFRVGSDG
+394 NEFFRVGG
-404 RFIYEADVQRF
+404 NGKFIYEAEVLHF

-420 TNEKYPFSTP
+420 ANEKYPFSTP
-430 ELRNELKHTFWLVG
+430 ALRDELRHTFWLVG

-457 RRHPVFCQY
+457 RRHPVFSQY

-477 LSDDDEVTEEMQDTT
+477 LSDDDEATEEMQDTA

-555 YVDAQGELHRKQS
+555 YVDAQGELHCKQS
-568 AYVFDFSLARVL
+568 AYVFDFSLTRVL

-596 GKITEV
+596 SKITEA

-628 LSAGDVLT
+628 LSVGDVLT

-720 YGDQLEQI
+720 YGDQIEQI
-728 LDDVRQSTPDDFGR
+728 LDDARQSAPDDFGR

-757 SKWVETY
+757 SKWIDTY
-764 SPTKSDQAEMRQS
+764 SPSKTDQAEIRQS
-777 YTSKIKQVAQEYS
+777 YTGKIKQVAQEYS
-790 SSDQAPADAK
+790 SSDQAPADTK

-879 FTDKEVLARG
+879 FTDREVLARG
-889 EKFTKD
+889 ERFTKD

-904 DYEENGV
+904 GYEENGV

-968 VNRMLDILEQYN
+968 VNQMLDILEQYN
-980 PGVFS
+980 PGIFT

-1008 LFKGLVNAIPDENAR
+1008 LFKGLVNTIPDENAR
-1023 IRHIFERQLYGFA
+1023 IRHIFGRQLYGFA

-1048 IYGSYP
+1048 VYGSYP

-1075 DMRFDVV
+1075 DMKFDVV
-1082 IGNPPYQEN
+1082 IGNPPYQGDNHQQLYPDFYLQARKCANQACLIFPTGWQEPKTANGLGKLNKEDVKHDKQIVVIDNRQNVFPDVGGAEWTNIVLWKRFYNNGLDGKQRILTDGEN
-1091 DTSIQRESGAANAS
+1091 PQDIRLLINKSDKEKPEEIMEMARIVRDFSGFKSIQ
-1105 ASPIYHLFINEAMK
+1105 
-1119 VSDAQCFVV
+1119 
-1128 PSRWAMGAGKGLK
+1128 
-1141 KFTEKMLNDQ
+1141 
-1151 HIQSFSYFTDSKDVF
+1151 
-1166 PNNDIK
+1166 
-1172 GGICYFVRNKNYTG
+1172 
-1186 KAKVTIKD
+1186 TI
-1194 AESEEKTEKF
+1194 T
-1204 LNEEGVGVF
+1204 
-1213 VPYVELAD
+1213 
-1221 ILGKVR
+1221 
-1227 IKTPELEKE
+1227 
-1236 NIQEIVSVL
+1236 SVL
-1245 KPYGLRTDFFRNQI
+1245 KPYGLRTDVIRDPQ
-1259 KYNLP
+1259 KYGLP
-1264 SVSTK
+1264 EIFDK
-1269 KQNDDDIEI
+1269 KMNDDDMVLYGDRRKKYYIA
-1278 IGLDKGKRVSRFIP
+1278 K
-1292 RDYPLPVGRDTVGRW
+1292 DYPLPRTSVAFDKY
-1307 KVFIPYAYGC
+1307 KVLYTYAWGGMDGKY
-1317 GALGETIPSPILGS
+1317 LGGS
-1331 PIQICTETYLRIGS
+1331 YSNIIIAEPFEICTETYQEQGVYS
-1345 FKTEFE
+1345 TKDE
-1351 AESLLKY
+1351 ARKHAKY
-1358 IETKFF
+1358 ILTRFARALLYMNKHS
-1364 RVMVGILK
+1364 R
-1372 TTQHS
+1372 HS
-1377 TTTYRYVPLQDF
+1377 TTAWGAVPVQSF
-1389 TADSDIDWTR
+1389 TEPWWNQSIADIDKRLMEKYNIPSDIQKFVFENIQER
-1399 SIPEIDRQLYNK
+1399 GENNIINL
-1411 YGLDDREIR
+1411 
-1420 FIEEKVKEME
+1420 

>member
-6 RQIKTTRLV
+6 RQIKTTKLV

-24 PERVQNMGWQKI
+24 PERVQNTGWQKI
-36 GYTEQADVRKR
+36 GYTEQMDVRKR
-47 IEQQVHTAGIN
+47 IEQQVHTAGVN

-75 QHKDFKDYELHRYL
+75 RHEDFKDYELHRYL
-89 VRNNIERSTDDQLGR
+89 VRNNIERSTDDRLGR
-104 EWFYFDGTPERSRQL
+104 EWFYFDGTPERSKQL

-125 RATPTALSDKVPYTL
+125 RATPTAPSDKVPYTL

-155 QDNRTV
+155 RDSQTV
-161 DFAMPNSRA
+161 DFTVPNPRA

-204 PAIADSWYGDYRRF
+204 PAIADSWYSDYRRF

-223 FISETGLIRDEAMTR
+223 FISETGLVRDQAMTR

-295 RKTDKAFERIKRR
+295 RKTDKAFERIKRH

-394 NEFFRVGSDG
+394 NEFFRVGG
-404 RFIYEADVQRF
+404 NGKFVYEAEVRHF

-430 ELRNELKHTFWLVG
+430 TLRDELRHTFWLVG

-457 RRHPVFCQY
+457 RRHPVFSQY

-477 LSDDDEVTEEMQDTT
+477 LSDDDEVTEEMQDAA
-492 RNERSIEKVRQAI
+492 RNKRSIEKVRQAI

-587 NSLNEVGAT
+587 NSLSEVGAT
-596 GKITEV
+596 GKITEA

-693 VQPDPDRGE
+693 VRPDPDRGE

-720 YGDQLEQI
+720 YGEQLEQI
-728 LDDVRQSTPDDFGR
+728 LDDARQSTPDDFGR

-757 SKWVETY
+757 SKWIDTY
-764 SPTKSDQAEMRQS
+764 SPSKTDQTEIRQS

-800 RLVEATADIIENDL
+800 RLVEATADIIETDL

-904 DYEENGV
+904 DYEENSV

-1008 LFKGLVNAIPDENAR
+1008 LFKGLVDAIPDESAR

-1048 IYGSYP
+1048 VYGSYP

-1075 DMRFDVV
+1075 DMKFDVV
-1082 IGNPPYQEN
+1082 IGNPPYQGDNHQQLYPDFYLQARKCANQACLIFPTGWQEPKTANGLGKLNKEDVKHDKQIVVIDNRQNVFPDVGGAEWTNIVLWKRFYNNGLDGKQRILTDGEN
-1091 DTSIQRESGAANAS
+1091 PQDIRLLINKSDKEKPEEIMEMARIVRDFSGFKSIQ
-1105 ASPIYHLFINEAMK
+1105 
-1119 VSDAQCFVV
+1119 
-1128 PSRWAMGAGKGLK
+1128 
-1141 KFTEKMLNDQ
+1141 
-1151 HIQSFSYFTDSKDVF
+1151 
-1166 PNNDIK
+1166 
-1172 GGICYFVRNKNYTG
+1172 
-1186 KAKVTIKD
+1186 TI
-1194 AESEEKTEKF
+1194 T
-1204 LNEEGVGVF
+1204 
-1213 VPYVELAD
+1213 
-1221 ILGKVR
+1221 
-1227 IKTPELEKE
+1227 
-1236 NIQEIVSVL
+1236 SVL
-1245 KPYGLRTDFFRNQI
+1245 KPYGLRTDVIRDPQ
-1259 KYNLP
+1259 KYGLP
-1264 SVSTK
+1264 EIFDK
-1269 KQNDDDIEI
+1269 KMNDDDMVLYGDRRKKYYIA
-1278 IGLDKGKRVSRFIP
+1278 K
-1292 RDYPLPVGRDTVGRW
+1292 DYPLPRTSVAFDKY
-1307 KVFIPYAYGC
+1307 KVLYTYAWGGMDGKY
-1317 GALGETIPSPILGS
+1317 LGGS
-1331 PIQICTETYLRIGS
+1331 YSNIIIAEPFEICTETYQEQGVYS
-1345 FKTEFE
+1345 TKDE
-1351 AESLLKY
+1351 ARKHAKY
-1358 IETKFF
+1358 ILTRFARALLYMNKHS
-1364 RVMVGILK
+1364 R
-1372 TTQHS
+1372 HS
-1377 TTTYRYVPLQDF
+1377 TTAWGAVPVQSF
-1389 TADSDIDWTR
+1389 TEPWWNQSIADIDKRLMEKYNIPSDIQKFVFENIQER
-1399 SIPEIDRQLYNK
+1399 GENNIINL
-1411 YGLDDREIR
+1411 
-1420 FIEEKVKEME
+1420 

>member
-1 MKDDK
+1 MSDDK
-6 RQIKTTRLV
+6 RTIKTTRLV
-15 YPQIYAYTL
+15 YPQIYVYTL
-24 PERVQNMGWQKI
+24 PERVQNTGWQKI

-47 IEQQVHTAGIN
+47 IEQQVHTAGVN

-75 QHKDFKDYELHRYL
+75 RHKGFKDYELHRYL

-104 EWFYFDGTPERSRQL
+104 EWFYFDGTPERSKQL

-125 RATPTALSDKVPYTL
+125 RATPTAPSDKVPYTL
-140 RREQAQAVEQTLRYI
+140 LREQAQAVEQTLRYI

-161 DFAMPNSRA
+161 DFTEPNPRA

-204 PAIADSWYGDYRRF
+204 PAIADSWYDDYRRF

-223 FISETGLIRDEAMTR
+223 FISETSLIRDEALTR
-238 AEYLE
+238 AEYLD
-243 IMDQDKKQI
+243 IMNQDKKQI

-264 VFGGKYDKL
+264 AFGGKYDKL

-320 LADNKFAGDQI
+320 LADNKFASDQI

-368 ISEATVDTINEGV
+368 ISDATVDTINEGV

-404 RFIYEADVQRF
+404 KFIYEADVQRF

-430 ELRNELKHTFWLVG
+430 ALRDELRHTFWLVG

-457 RRHPVFCQY
+457 RRHPVFSQY

-477 LSDDDEVTEEMQDTT
+477 LSDDDEVTEEMQDTA

-596 GKITEV
+596 GKITEA

-702 RTRRRINLN
+702 RTRRRIDLN

-720 YGDQLEQI
+720 YSDQLEQI

-757 SKWVETY
+757 GKWIDTY
-764 SPTKSDQAEMRQS
+764 SPSKTDQTEIRQS

-790 SSDQAPADAK
+790 SSDQAPTDTK
-800 RLVEATADIIENDL
+800 RLVEATADIIEADL

-850 SFVMASSHPSELNI
+850 SFVMASGCPGELNI
-864 DNIETVVNDDDFSSF
+864 DNIEAVVNDDDFSSF

-895 DFRVLRDGG
+895 DFRILRDGG

-968 VNRMLDILEQYN
+968 VNQMLDILERYN
-980 PGVFS
+980 PGIFS

-1008 LFKGLVNAIPDENAR
+1008 LFKGLVNAIPDESVR
-1023 IRHIFERQLYGFA
+1023 IKHIFERQLYGFA

-1048 IYGSYP
+1048 VYGSYP

-1060 VQRDLTDDFKKGENL
+1060 VQRDLTDNFKKGENL
-1075 DMRFDVV
+1075 DMKFDVV
-1082 IGNPPYQEN
+1082 IGNPPYQGDNHQQLYPDFYLQARKCANQACMIFPTGWQEPKTAN
-1091 DTSIQRESGAANAS
+1091 GLGKLNKEDIKHDKQIVIIDNRQNVFPDVSGAEWTNIVLWKRFYDNGLDGKQRILTDGEN
-1105 ASPIYHLFINEAMK
+1105 PQDIRLLINKSDKEKPEEIIERARI
-1119 VSDAQCFVV
+1119 VS
-1128 PSRWAMGAGKGLK
+1128 G
-1141 KFTEKMLNDQ
+1141 
-1151 HIQSFSYFTDSKDVF
+1151 FSGFKSMQ
-1166 PNNDIK
+1166 
-1172 GGICYFVRNKNYTG
+1172 
-1186 KAKVTIKD
+1186 TI
-1194 AESEEKTEKF
+1194 T
-1204 LNEEGVGVF
+1204 
-1213 VPYVELAD
+1213 
-1221 ILGKVR
+1221 
-1227 IKTPELEKE
+1227 
-1236 NIQEIVSVL
+1236 SVL
-1245 KPYGLRTDFFRNQI
+1245 KPYGLRTDVIRDPR
-1259 KYNLP
+1259 KYGLP
-1264 SVSTK
+1264 EIFDK
-1269 KQNDDDIEI
+1269 KMNDDDMVLYGDRRKKYYIA
-1278 IGLDKGKRVSRFIP
+1278 K
-1292 RDYPLPVGRDTVGRW
+1292 DYPLPRTSVAFDKY
-1307 KVFIPYAYGC
+1307 KVLYTYAWGGMDGKY
-1317 GALGETIPSPILGS
+1317 LGGS
-1331 PIQICTETYLRIGS
+1331 YSNIIIAEPFEICTETYQEQGAYS
-1345 FKTEFE
+1345 TKDE
-1351 AESLLKY
+1351 ARKHAKY
-1358 IETKFF
+1358 ILTRFARALLYINKHS
-1364 RVMVGILK
+1364 R
-1372 TTQHS
+1372 HS
-1377 TTTYRYVPLQDF
+1377 TTAWGAVPVQSF
-1389 TADSDIDWTR
+1389 TESWWDQSIADIDKR
-1399 SIPEIDRQLYNK
+1399 LMEKYNIPSSIRKFVFENIQERGENNIINL
-1411 YGLDDREIR
+1411 
-1420 FIEEKVKEME
+1420 

>member
-6 RQIKTTRLV
+6 RQIKTTRPV

-75 QHKDFKDYELHRYL
+75 RHEDFKDYELHRYL

-104 EWFYFDGTPERSRQL
+104 EWFYFDGTPERSKQL

-125 RATPTALSDKVPYTL
+125 RAMPTAPSDKMPYTL

-155 QDNRTV
+155 QGNQTV
-161 DFAMPNSRA
+161 DFAMPSSRA

-345 ELAADNEAGAHTDMP
+345 ELAAGNEAGAHADMP

-368 ISEATVDTINEGV
+368 ISEAAVDTINEGV

-394 NEFFRVGSDG
+394 NEFFRVGG
-404 RFIYEADVQRF
+404 NGKFVYEAEVRHF

-430 ELRNELKHTFWLVG
+430 ALRDELRHTFWLVG

-457 RRHPVFCQY
+457 CRHPVFCQY

-477 LSDDDEVTEEMQDTT
+477 LSDDDEVTEEMQDTA

-693 VQPDPDRGE
+693 VRPDPDRGE

-720 YGDQLEQI
+720 YGEQLEQI
-728 LDDVRQSTPDDFGR
+728 LDDARQSTPDDFGR

-757 SKWVETY
+757 GKWIDTY
-764 SPTKSDQAEMRQS
+764 SPSKTDQTEIRQS
-777 YTSKIKQVAQEYS
+777 CTSKIKQVAQEYS

-800 RLVEATADIIENDL
+800 RLVEATADIIETDL

-819 DEREEAEYERE
+819 DEREEAEYGRE

-850 SFVMASSHPSELNI
+850 SFVMASGHPSELNI
-864 DNIETVVNDDDFSSF
+864 DNIETAVNDDDFSSF

-968 VNRMLDILEQYN
+968 VNQMLDILERYN
-980 PGVFS
+980 PGIFS

-1048 IYGSYP
+1048 VYGSYP

-1075 DMRFDVV
+1075 DMKFDVV
-1082 IGNPPYQEN
+1082 IGNPPYQGDN
-1091 DTSIQRESGAANAS
+1091 HQQLYPDFYIQARKCANQACMIFPTGWQEPKT
-1105 ASPIYHLFINEAMK
+1105 ANGLGKLNKEDIKHDKQI
-1119 VSDAQCFVV
+1119 VV
-1128 PSRWAMGAGKGLK
+1128 IDNRQ
-1141 KFTEKMLNDQ
+1141 N
-1151 HIQSFSYFTDSKDVF
+1151 VF
-1166 PNNDIK
+1166 PDV
-1172 GGICYFVRNKNYTG
+1172 GGAEWTNIVLWKRFYDNGLDGKQRILTNGENPQDVRLLINKSD
-1186 KAKVTIKD
+1186 KEKP
-1194 AESEEKTEKF
+1194 EEIMEM
-1204 LNEEGVGVF
+1204 
-1213 VPYVELAD
+1213 A
-1221 ILGKVR
+1221 R
-1227 IKTPELEKE
+1227 
-1236 NIQEIVSVL
+1236 IVSGFPGFKSMQTITSVR
-1245 KPYGLRTDFFRNQI
+1245 KPYGLSTDVIRDPQ
-1259 KYNLP
+1259 KYGLP
-1264 SVSTK
+1264 EIFDK
-1269 KQNDDDIEI
+1269 KMNDDDMVLYGDRRKKYYIA
-1278 IGLDKGKRVSRFIP
+1278 K
-1292 RDYPLPVGRDTVGRW
+1292 DYPLPRTSVAFDKY
-1307 KVFIPYAYGC
+1307 KVLYTYAWGGMDGKY
-1317 GALGETIPSPILGS
+1317 LGGS
-1331 PIQICTETYLRIGS
+1331 YSDIIIAEPFEICTETYQEQGAYS
-1345 FKTEFE
+1345 TKDE
-1351 AESLLKY
+1351 ARKHAKY
-1358 IETKFF
+1358 ILTRFARALLYMNKHS
-1364 RVMVGILK
+1364 R
-1372 TTQHS
+1372 HS
-1377 TTTYRYVPLQDF
+1377 TTAWGAVPIQSF
-1389 TADSDIDWTR
+1389 TESWWSQSIADIDKR
-1399 SIPEIDRQLYNK
+1399 LMEKYNIPSNIQKFVFENIQERDENNIINL
-1411 YGLDDREIR
+1411 
-1420 FIEEKVKEME
+1420 

>member
-6 RQIKTTRLV
+6 RRIKTTKLV
-15 YPQIYAYTL
+15 YPQIYAYAL
-24 PERVQNMGWQKI
+24 PERVQNTGWQKI

-75 QHKDFKDYELHRYL
+75 RHEDFKDYELHRYL

-104 EWFYFDGTPERSRQL
+104 EWFYFDGTPERSKQL

-125 RATPTALSDKVPYTL
+125 RATPTAPSDKIPYTL

-161 DFAMPNSRA
+161 DFTEPNPRA

-204 PAIADSWYGDYRRF
+204 PAIADSWYSDYRRF

-223 FISETGLIRDEAMTR
+223 FISETSLIRDEALTR
-238 AEYLE
+238 AEYLD
-243 IMDQDKKQI
+243 IMNQDKKQI

-320 LADNKFAGDQI
+320 LADNKFASDQI

-368 ISEATVDTINEGV
+368 ISDATVDTINEGV

-404 RFIYEADVQRF
+404 KFIYEADVQRF

-430 ELRNELKHTFWLVG
+430 ALRDELRHTFWLVG

-457 RRHPVFCQY
+457 RRHPVFSQY

-477 LSDDDEVTEEMQDTT
+477 LSDDDEVTEEMQDTA

-596 GKITEV
+596 GKITEA

-693 VQPDPDRGE
+693 VRPDPDRGE

-764 SPTKSDQAEMRQS
+764 SPTKSDQVEMRQS

-850 SFVMASSHPSELNI
+850 SFVMASGHPSELNI
-864 DNIETVVNDDDFSSF
+864 DNIETVVNDDDFSGF
-879 FTDKEVLARG
+879 FTDREVLARG

-895 DFRVLRDGG
+895 DFRILRDGG

-911 TKHFD
+911 AKHFD

-1048 IYGSYP
+1048 VYGSYP

-1075 DMRFDVV
+1075 DMKFDVV
-1082 IGNPPYQEN
+1082 IGNPPYQGDN
-1091 DTSIQRESGAANAS
+1091 HQQLYPDFYLQARKCANQACMIFPTGWQEPKT
-1105 ASPIYHLFINEAMK
+1105 ANGLGKLNKEDIKHDKQI
-1119 VSDAQCFVV
+1119 VV
-1128 PSRWAMGAGKGLK
+1128 IDNRQ
-1141 KFTEKMLNDQ
+1141 N
-1151 HIQSFSYFTDSKDVF
+1151 VF
-1166 PNNDIK
+1166 PDVGGAEWTNIVLWKRFYNNGLDGKQRILTNGENPQDIRLL
-1172 GGICYFVRNKNYTG
+1172 INKSDKEKPEEIMEMARIVSG
-1186 KAKVTIKD
+1186 FPGFKSMQTI
-1194 AESEEKTEKF
+1194 T
-1204 LNEEGVGVF
+1204 
-1213 VPYVELAD
+1213 
-1221 ILGKVR
+1221 
-1227 IKTPELEKE
+1227 
-1236 NIQEIVSVL
+1236 SVL
-1245 KPYGLRTDFFRNQI
+1245 KPYGLRTDVIRDPQ
-1259 KYNLP
+1259 KYGLP
-1264 SVSTK
+1264 EIFDK
-1269 KQNDDDIEI
+1269 KMNDDDMVLYGDRRKKYYIA
-1278 IGLDKGKRVSRFIP
+1278 K
-1292 RDYPLPVGRDTVGRW
+1292 DYPLPRTSVAFDKY
-1307 KVFIPYAYGC
+1307 KVLYTYAWGGMDGKY
-1317 GALGETIPSPILGS
+1317 LGGS
-1331 PIQICTETYLRIGS
+1331 YSDIIIAEPFEICTETYQEQGAYS
-1345 FKTEFE
+1345 TKDE
-1351 AESLLKY
+1351 ARKHAKY
-1358 IETKFF
+1358 ILTKFA
-1364 RVMVGILK
+1364 RALLYVNK
-1372 TTQHS
+1372 HSRHS
-1377 TTTYRYVPLQDF
+1377 TTAWGAVPVQSF
-1389 TADSDIDWTR
+1389 TEPWWNQSIADIDKRLMEKYNIPSDIQKFVFENIQER
-1399 SIPEIDRQLYNK
+1399 GENNIINL
-1411 YGLDDREIR
+1411 
-1420 FIEEKVKEME
+1420 

>member
-6 RQIKTTRLV
+6 RQIKTTKLV

-24 PERVQNMGWQKI
+24 PERVQNTGWQKI

-47 IEQQVHTAGIN
+47 IEQQVHTAGVN

-155 QDNRTV
+155 QGNQTV
-161 DFAMPNSRA
+161 DFAMPSSRA

-295 RKTDKAFERIKRR
+295 RKTDKAFERIKRH

-394 NEFFRVGSDG
+394 NEFFRVGG
-404 RFIYEADVQRF
+404 NGKFVYEAEVRHF

-430 ELRNELKHTFWLVG
+430 TLRDELRHTFWLVG

-457 RRHPVFCQY
+457 RRHPVFSQY

-477 LSDDDEVTEEMQDTT
+477 LSDDDEVTEEIQDAA
-492 RNERSIEKVRQAI
+492 RNKRSIEKVRQAI

-587 NSLNEVGAT
+587 NSLSEVGAT
-596 GKITEV
+596 GKITEA

-693 VQPDPDRGE
+693 VRPDPDRGE

-720 YGDQLEQI
+720 YGEQLEQI
-728 LDDVRQSTPDDFGR
+728 LDDARQSTPDDFGR

-757 SKWVETY
+757 SKWIDTY
-764 SPTKSDQAEMRQS
+764 SPSKTDQTEIRQS

-800 RLVEATADIIENDL
+800 RLVEATADIIETDL

-904 DYEENGV
+904 DYEENSV

-1008 LFKGLVNAIPDENAR
+1008 LFKGLVDAIPDESAR

-1048 IYGSYP
+1048 VYGSYP

-1075 DMRFDVV
+1075 DMKFDVV
-1082 IGNPPYQEN
+1082 IGNPPYQGDNHQQLYPDFYLQARKCANQACLIFPTGWQEPKTANGLGKLNKEDVKHDKQIVVIDNRQNVFPDVGGAEWTNIVLWKRFYNNGLDGKQRILTDGEN
-1091 DTSIQRESGAANAS
+1091 PQDIRLLINKSDKEKPEEIMEMARIVRDFSGFKSIQ
-1105 ASPIYHLFINEAMK
+1105 
-1119 VSDAQCFVV
+1119 
-1128 PSRWAMGAGKGLK
+1128 
-1141 KFTEKMLNDQ
+1141 
-1151 HIQSFSYFTDSKDVF
+1151 
-1166 PNNDIK
+1166 
-1172 GGICYFVRNKNYTG
+1172 
-1186 KAKVTIKD
+1186 TI
-1194 AESEEKTEKF
+1194 T
-1204 LNEEGVGVF
+1204 
-1213 VPYVELAD
+1213 
-1221 ILGKVR
+1221 
-1227 IKTPELEKE
+1227 
-1236 NIQEIVSVL
+1236 SVL
-1245 KPYGLRTDFFRNQI
+1245 KPYGLRTDVIRDPQ
-1259 KYNLP
+1259 KYGLP
-1264 SVSTK
+1264 EIFDK
-1269 KQNDDDIEI
+1269 KMNDDDMVLYGDRRKKYYIA
-1278 IGLDKGKRVSRFIP
+1278 K
-1292 RDYPLPVGRDTVGRW
+1292 DYPLPRTSVAFDKY
-1307 KVFIPYAYGC
+1307 KVLYTYAWGGMDGKY
-1317 GALGETIPSPILGS
+1317 LGGS
-1331 PIQICTETYLRIGS
+1331 YSNIIIAEPFEICTETYQEQGVYS
-1345 FKTEFE
+1345 TKDE
-1351 AESLLKY
+1351 ARKHAKY
-1358 IETKFF
+1358 ILTRFARALLYMNKHS
-1364 RVMVGILK
+1364 R
-1372 TTQHS
+1372 HS
-1377 TTTYRYVPLQDF
+1377 TTAWGAVPVQSF
-1389 TADSDIDWTR
+1389 TEPWWNQSIADIDKRLMEKYNIPSDIQKFVFENIQER
-1399 SIPEIDRQLYNK
+1399 GENNIINL
-1411 YGLDDREIR
+1411 
-1420 FIEEKVKEME
+1420 

>member
-6 RQIKTTRLV
+6 RQIKTTRPV

-75 QHKDFKDYELHRYL
+75 RHEDFKDYELHRYL

-104 EWFYFDGTPERSRQL
+104 EWFYFDGTPERSKQL

-125 RATPTALSDKVPYTL
+125 RAMPTAPSDKMPYTL

-161 DFAMPNSRA
+161 DFAKPNPRA

-394 NEFFRVGSDG
+394 NEFFRVGG
-404 RFIYEADVQRF
+404 NGKFVYEAEVRHF

-430 ELRNELKHTFWLVG
+430 ALRDELRHTFWLVG

-457 RRHPVFCQY
+457 CRHPVFCQY

-477 LSDDDEVTEEMQDTT
+477 LSDDDEVTEEMQDTA

-555 YVDAQGELHRKQS
+555 YVDAQGELHRKRS

-596 GKITEV
+596 GEITEV

-693 VQPDPDRGE
+693 VRPDPDRGE
-702 RTRRRINLN
+702 RTRRRIDLN

-720 YGDQLEQI
+720 YGEQLEQI

-764 SPTKSDQAEMRQS
+764 SPSKTDQAEMRQS
-777 YTSKIKQVAQEYS
+777 CAGKIKQVAQEYS

-800 RLVEATADIIENDL
+800 RLVEATADIIETDL

-904 DYEENGV
+904 DYEENSV

-968 VNRMLDILEQYN
+968 VNQMLDILEQYN
-980 PGVFS
+980 PGIFT

-1048 IYGSYP
+1048 VYGSYP

-1075 DMRFDVV
+1075 DMKFDVV
-1082 IGNPPYQEN
+1082 IGNPPYQGDN
-1091 DTSIQRESGAANAS
+1091 HQQLYPDFYIQARKCANQACMIFPTGWQEPKT
-1105 ASPIYHLFINEAMK
+1105 ANGLGKLNKEDIKHDKQI
-1119 VSDAQCFVV
+1119 VV
-1128 PSRWAMGAGKGLK
+1128 IDNRQ
-1141 KFTEKMLNDQ
+1141 N
-1151 HIQSFSYFTDSKDVF
+1151 VF
-1166 PNNDIK
+1166 PDV
-1172 GGICYFVRNKNYTG
+1172 GGAEWTNIVLWKRFYDNGLDGKQRILTNGENPQDVRLLINKSD
-1186 KAKVTIKD
+1186 KEKP
-1194 AESEEKTEKF
+1194 EEIMEM
-1204 LNEEGVGVF
+1204 
-1213 VPYVELAD
+1213 A
-1221 ILGKVR
+1221 R
-1227 IKTPELEKE
+1227 
-1236 NIQEIVSVL
+1236 IVSGFPGFKSMQTITSVR
-1245 KPYGLRTDFFRNQI
+1245 KPYGLSTDVIRDPQ
-1259 KYNLP
+1259 KYGLP
-1264 SVSTK
+1264 EIFDK
-1269 KQNDDDIEI
+1269 KMNDDDMVLYGDRRKKYYIA
-1278 IGLDKGKRVSRFIP
+1278 K
-1292 RDYPLPVGRDTVGRW
+1292 DYPLPRTSVAFDKY
-1307 KVFIPYAYGC
+1307 KVLYTYAWGGMDGKY
-1317 GALGETIPSPILGS
+1317 LGGS
-1331 PIQICTETYLRIGS
+1331 YSDIIIAEPFEICTETYQEQGAYS
-1345 FKTEFE
+1345 TKDE
-1351 AESLLKY
+1351 ARKHAKY
-1358 IETKFF
+1358 ILTRFARALLYMNKHS
-1364 RVMVGILK
+1364 R
-1372 TTQHS
+1372 HS
-1377 TTTYRYVPLQDF
+1377 TTAWGAVPIQSF
-1389 TADSDIDWTR
+1389 TESWWSQSIADIDKR
-1399 SIPEIDRQLYNK
+1399 LMEKYNIPSNIQKFVFENIQERDENNIINL
-1411 YGLDDREIR
+1411 
-1420 FIEEKVKEME
+1420 

>member
-6 RQIKTTRLV
+6 RQIKTTKLV

-24 PERVQNMGWQKI
+24 PERVQNTGWQKI

-47 IEQQVHTAGIN
+47 IEQQVHTAGVN

-75 QHKDFKDYELHRYL
+75 RHEDFKDYELHRYL

-125 RATPTALSDKVPYTL
+125 RATPTSLSDKVPYTL

-155 QDNRTV
+155 QDNRIV
-161 DFAMPNSRA
+161 DFAMPSSRA

-204 PAIADSWYGDYRRF
+204 PAIADSWYSDYRRF

-223 FISETGLIRDEAMTR
+223 FISETGLIKDEAMTR

-252 TFLSLQD
+252 TFLGLQD

-264 VFGGKYDKL
+264 AFGGKYDKL

-345 ELAADNEAGAHTDMP
+345 ELAAGNEADAHTDMP

-394 NEFFRVGSDG
+394 NEFFRVGG
-404 RFIYEADVQRF
+404 NGKFVYEAEVRHF

-430 ELRNELKHTFWLVG
+430 TLRDELRHTFWLVG

-653 NLLFKDIGVVYN
+653 NLLFKDIGVVYS

-693 VQPDPDRGE
+693 VKPDPDRGE
-702 RTRRRINLN
+702 RTRRRIDLN

-720 YGDQLEQI
+720 YSDQLEQI
-728 LDDVRQSTPDDFGR
+728 LDDVRESTPDDFGR

-757 SKWVETY
+757 GKWIDTY
-764 SPTKSDQAEMRQS
+764 SPSKTDQTEIRQS

-790 SSDQAPADAK
+790 SSDQAPTDAK
-800 RLVEATADIIENDL
+800 RLVEATADIIETDL

-850 SFVMASSHPSELNI
+850 SFVMASGHPSELNI
-864 DNIETVVNDDDFSSF
+864 DNIETVVNDDDFSNF

-889 EKFTKD
+889 ERFTKD
-895 DFRVLRDGG
+895 DFRILRDGG
-904 DYEENGV
+904 DYEESGV

-1023 IRHIFERQLYGFA
+1023 IKHIFERQLYGFA

-1048 IYGSYP
+1048 VYGSYP

-1075 DMRFDVV
+1075 DMKFDVV
-1082 IGNPPYQEN
+1082 IGNPPYQEGNYQIYSDFYLQARKCANNICMIFPSGWQQVKTTNGLGKLNKSEVKHDKQIISIDNRQNVFDNVAGAEWTNIICWRRFYDNGLNGKQLVYTEGTNPVKIQLPLTKN
-1091 DTSIQRESGAANAS
+1091 DIEKPEEILSVVDKVNLRSESKVLSIGS
-1105 ASPIYHLFINEAMK
+1105 AS
-1119 VSDAQCFVV
+1119 
-1128 PSRWAMGAGKGLK
+1128 
-1141 KFTEKMLNDQ
+1141 
-1151 HIQSFSYFTDSKDVF
+1151 
-1166 PNNDIK
+1166 
-1172 GGICYFVRNKNYTG
+1172 
-1186 KAKVTIKD
+1186 
-1194 AESEEKTEKF
+1194 
-1204 LNEEGVGVF
+1204 
-1213 VPYVELAD
+1213 
-1221 ILGKVR
+1221 
-1227 IKTPELEKE
+1227 
-1236 NIQEIVSVL
+1236 
-1245 KPYGLRTDFFRNQI
+1245 KPYGFRADPIDNPA
-1259 KYNLP
+1259 KYNLT
-1264 SVSTK
+1264 VSNVRTPTHSIRLFGNK
-1269 KQNDDDIEI
+1269 AR
-1278 IGLDKGKRVSRFIP
+1278 KRSH
-1292 RDYPLPVGRDTVGRW
+1292 
-1307 KVFIPYAYGC
+1307 VFIERSKLIKESPMLEKYKLFVPKAWGNMDERSGYIGGSFSEILVADPLDC
-1317 GALGETIPSPILGS
+1317 CSEMYIEFGPFKTKGEAENAKKYFYTKLFRAVFYRDKIS
-1331 PIQICTETYLRIGS
+1331 QNTARETYRS
-1345 FKTEFE
+1345 
-1351 AESLLKY
+1351 
-1358 IETKFF
+1358 
-1364 RVMVGILK
+1364 
-1372 TTQHS
+1372 
-1377 TTTYRYVPLQDF
+1377 VPLQDF
-1389 TADSDIDWTR
+1389 TADSDIDWTK

>member
-6 RQIKTTRLV
+6 RQIKTTKLV

-24 PERVQNMGWQKI
+24 PERVQNTGWQKI

-47 IEQQVHTAGIN
+47 IEQQVHTAGVN

-155 QDNRTV
+155 QGNQTV
-161 DFAMPNSRA
+161 DFAMPSSRA

-295 RKTDKAFERIKRR
+295 RKTDKAFERIKRH

-394 NEFFRVGSDG
+394 NEFFRVGG
-404 RFIYEADVQRF
+404 NGKFVYEAEVRHF

-430 ELRNELKHTFWLVG
+430 TLRDELRHTFWLVG

-457 RRHPVFCQY
+457 RRHPVFSQY

-477 LSDDDEVTEEMQDTT
+477 LSDDDEVTEEMQDAA
-492 RNERSIEKVRQAI
+492 RNKRSIEKVRQAI

-587 NSLNEVGAT
+587 NSLSEVGAT
-596 GKITEV
+596 GKITEA

-693 VQPDPDRGE
+693 VRPDPDRGE

-720 YGDQLEQI
+720 YGEQLEQI
-728 LDDVRQSTPDDFGR
+728 LDDARQSTPDDFGR

-757 SKWVETY
+757 SKWIDTY
-764 SPTKSDQAEMRQS
+764 SPSKTDQTEIRQS

-800 RLVEATADIIENDL
+800 RLVEATADIIETDL

-904 DYEENGV
+904 DYEENSV

-968 VNRMLDILEQYN
+968 VNQMLDILEQYN
-980 PGVFS
+980 PGVFT
-985 DPTLTFCDLYVKSGL
+985 DPALTFCDLYVKSGL

-1008 LFKGLVNAIPDENAR
+1008 LFKGLVDAIPDESAR

-1048 IYGSYP
+1048 VYGSYP

-1075 DMRFDVV
+1075 DMKFDVV
-1082 IGNPPYQEN
+1082 IGNPPYQGDNHQQLYPDFYLQARKCANQACLIFPTGWQEPKTANGLGKLNKEDVKHDKQIVVIDNRQNVFPDVGGAEWTNIVLWKRFYNNGLDGKQRILTDGEN
-1091 DTSIQRESGAANAS
+1091 PQDIRLLINKSDKEKPEEIMEMARIVRDFSGFKSIQ
-1105 ASPIYHLFINEAMK
+1105 
-1119 VSDAQCFVV
+1119 
-1128 PSRWAMGAGKGLK
+1128 
-1141 KFTEKMLNDQ
+1141 
-1151 HIQSFSYFTDSKDVF
+1151 
-1166 PNNDIK
+1166 
-1172 GGICYFVRNKNYTG
+1172 
-1186 KAKVTIKD
+1186 TI
-1194 AESEEKTEKF
+1194 T
-1204 LNEEGVGVF
+1204 
-1213 VPYVELAD
+1213 
-1221 ILGKVR
+1221 
-1227 IKTPELEKE
+1227 
-1236 NIQEIVSVL
+1236 SVL
-1245 KPYGLRTDFFRNQI
+1245 KPYGLRTDVIRDPQ
-1259 KYNLP
+1259 KYGLP
-1264 SVSTK
+1264 EIFDK
-1269 KQNDDDIEI
+1269 KMNDDDMVLYGDRRKKYYIA
-1278 IGLDKGKRVSRFIP
+1278 K
-1292 RDYPLPVGRDTVGRW
+1292 DYPLPRTSVAFDKY
-1307 KVFIPYAYGC
+1307 KVLYTYAWGGMDGKY
-1317 GALGETIPSPILGS
+1317 LGGS
-1331 PIQICTETYLRIGS
+1331 YSNIIIAEPFEICTETYQEQGVYS
-1345 FKTEFE
+1345 TKDE
-1351 AESLLKY
+1351 ARKHAKY
-1358 IETKFF
+1358 ILTRFARALLYMNKHS
-1364 RVMVGILK
+1364 R
-1372 TTQHS
+1372 HS
-1377 TTTYRYVPLQDF
+1377 TTAWGAVPVQSF
-1389 TADSDIDWTR
+1389 TEPWWNQSIADIDKRLMEKYNIPSDIQKFVFENIQER
-1399 SIPEIDRQLYNK
+1399 GENNIINL
-1411 YGLDDREIR
+1411 
-1420 FIEEKVKEME
+1420 

>member
-6 RQIKTTRLV
+6 RQIKTTKLV

-24 PERVQNMGWQKI
+24 PERVQNTGWQKI

-47 IEQQVHTAGIN
+47 IEQQVHTAGVN

-155 QDNRTV
+155 QGNQTV
-161 DFAMPNSRA
+161 DFAMPSSRA

-295 RKTDKAFERIKRR
+295 RKTDKAFERIKRH

-394 NEFFRVGSDG
+394 NEFFRVGG
-404 RFIYEADVQRF
+404 NGKFVYEAEVRHF

-430 ELRNELKHTFWLVG
+430 TLRDELRHTFWLVG

-457 RRHPVFCQY
+457 RRHPVFSQY

-477 LSDDDEVTEEMQDTT
+477 LSDDDEVTEEMQDAA
-492 RNERSIEKVRQAI
+492 RNKRSIEKVRQAI

-587 NSLNEVGAT
+587 NSLSEVGAT
-596 GKITEV
+596 GKITEA

-693 VQPDPDRGE
+693 VRPDPDRGE

-720 YGDQLEQI
+720 YSDQLEQI
-728 LDDVRQSTPDDFGR
+728 LDDARQSAPDDFGR

-757 SKWVETY
+757 GKWIDTY
-764 SPTKSDQAEMRQS
+764 SPSKTDQTEIRQS

-800 RLVEATADIIENDL
+800 RLVEVTADIIETDL

-850 SFVMASSHPSELNI
+850 SFVMASGHPSELNI
-864 DNIETVVNDDDFSSF
+864 DNIETVVNDDDFSNF
-879 FTDKEVLARG
+879 FTDKEVLARD

-1008 LFKGLVNAIPDENAR
+1008 LFKGLVDAIPDEGTR
-1023 IRHIFERQLYGFA
+1023 IKHIFERQLYGFA

-1048 IYGSYP
+1048 VYGSYP

-1075 DMRFDVV
+1075 DMKFDVV
-1082 IGNPPYQEN
+1082 IGNPPYQGDN
-1091 DTSIQRESGAANAS
+1091 HQQLYPDFYLQARKCANQACMIFPTGWQEPKT
-1105 ASPIYHLFINEAMK
+1105 ANGL
-1119 VSDAQCFVV
+1119 
-1128 PSRWAMGAGKGLK
+1128 GK
-1141 KFTEKMLNDQ
+1141 LNKEDIKHDKQ
-1151 HIQSFSYFTDSKDVF
+1151 IVIIDNRQNVF
-1166 PNNDIK
+1166 PDVGGAEWTNIVLWKRFYDNGLDGKQRILIDGENPQDIRLL
-1172 GGICYFVRNKNYTG
+1172 INKSD
-1186 KAKVTIKD
+1186 KEKP
-1194 AESEEKTEKF
+1194 EEIIEM
-1204 LNEEGVGVF
+1204 
-1213 VPYVELAD
+1213 A
-1221 ILGKVR
+1221 R
-1227 IKTPELEKE
+1227 
-1236 NIQEIVSVL
+1236 IVSGFSGFKSMQTITSVR
-1245 KPYGLRTDFFRNQI
+1245 KPYGLSTDVIRDPR
-1259 KYNLP
+1259 KYGLP
-1264 SVSTK
+1264 EIFDK
-1269 KQNDDDIEI
+1269 KMNDDDMVLY
-1278 IGLDKGKRVSRFIP
+1278 GDKRRKYYIAK
-1292 RDYPLPVGRDTVGRW
+1292 DYPLPRTSVAFDKY
-1307 KVFIPYAYGC
+1307 KVLYTYAWGGMDGKY
-1317 GALGETIPSPILGS
+1317 LGGS
-1331 PIQICTETYLRIGS
+1331 YSDIIIAEPFEICTETYQEQGAYS
-1345 FKTEFE
+1345 TKDE
-1351 AESLLKY
+1351 ARKHAKY
-1358 IETKFF
+1358 ILTRFARALLYMNKHS
-1364 RVMVGILK
+1364 R
-1372 TTQHS
+1372 HS
-1377 TTTYRYVPLQDF
+1377 TTAWGAVSVQSF
-1389 TADSDIDWTR
+1389 TEPWWDQSIDDIDKR
-1399 SIPEIDRQLYNK
+1399 LMEKYNIPSSIQKFVFENIQERGENNIINL
-1411 YGLDDREIR
+1411 
-1420 FIEEKVKEME
+1420 

>member
-1 MKDDK
+1 MSDDK
-6 RQIKTTRLV
+6 RTIKTTRLV

-24 PERVQNMGWQKI
+24 PERVQNTGWQKI
-36 GYTEQADVRKR
+36 GYTEQMDVRKR
-47 IEQQVHTAGIN
+47 IEQQVHTAGVN

-75 QHKDFKDYELHRYL
+75 RHEDFKDYELHRYL
-89 VRNNIERSTDDQLGR
+89 VRNNIERSTDDRLGR
-104 EWFYFDGTPERSRQL
+104 EWFYFDGTPERSKQL

-125 RATPTALSDKVPYTL
+125 RATPTAPSDKVPYTL

-155 QDNRTV
+155 RDSQTV
-161 DFAMPNSRA
+161 DFTVPNPRA

-204 PAIADSWYGDYRRF
+204 PAIADSWYSDYRRF

-223 FISETGLIRDEAMTR
+223 FISETGLVRDQAMTR

-404 RFIYEADVQRF
+404 KFIYEADVQRF

-430 ELRNELKHTFWLVG
+430 ELRNELRHTFWLVG

-477 LSDDDEVTEEMQDTT
+477 LSDDDEVTEEMQDTA

-702 RTRRRINLN
+702 RTRRRIDLN

-728 LDDVRQSTPDDFGR
+728 LDYAQQSTPDDFGR

-757 SKWVETY
+757 SKWIDTY
-764 SPTKSDQAEMRQS
+764 SPSKTDQTEIRQS

-800 RLVEATADIIENDL
+800 RLVEATADIIETDL

-904 DYEENGV
+904 DYEENSV

-968 VNRMLDILEQYN
+968 VNQMLDILGQYN
-980 PGVFS
+980 PGIFS
-985 DPTLTFCDLYVKSGL
+985 DPALTFCDLYVKSGL

-1008 LFKGLVNAIPDENAR
+1008 LFKGLVNIIPDENTR
-1023 IRHIFERQLYGFA
+1023 IKHIFEKQLYGFA

-1048 IYGSYP
+1048 VYGSYP

-1075 DMRFDVV
+1075 DMKFDVV
-1082 IGNPPYQEN
+1082 IGNPPYQGDN
-1091 DTSIQRESGAANAS
+1091 HQQLYPDFYLQARKCANQACMIFPTGWQEPKT
-1105 ASPIYHLFINEAMK
+1105 ANGL
-1119 VSDAQCFVV
+1119 
-1128 PSRWAMGAGKGLK
+1128 GK
-1141 KFTEKMLNDQ
+1141 LNKEDIKHDKQ
-1151 HIQSFSYFTDSKDVF
+1151 IVIIDNRQNVF
-1166 PNNDIK
+1166 PDVGGAEWTNIVLWKRFYDNGLDGKQRILTDGENPQDIRLL
-1172 GGICYFVRNKNYTG
+1172 INKSDKEKPEEIIEMARIVSG
-1186 KAKVTIKD
+1186 FFGFKSMQTI
-1194 AESEEKTEKF
+1194 T
-1204 LNEEGVGVF
+1204 
-1213 VPYVELAD
+1213 
-1221 ILGKVR
+1221 
-1227 IKTPELEKE
+1227 
-1236 NIQEIVSVL
+1236 SVL
-1245 KPYGLRTDFFRNQI
+1245 KPYGLRTDVIRDPR
-1259 KYNLP
+1259 KYGLP
-1264 SVSTK
+1264 EIFDK
-1269 KQNDDDIEI
+1269 KMNDDDMVLYGDRRKKYYIA
-1278 IGLDKGKRVSRFIP
+1278 K
-1292 RDYPLPVGRDTVGRW
+1292 DYPLPRTSVAFDKY
-1307 KVFIPYAYGC
+1307 KVLYTYAWGGMDGKY
-1317 GALGETIPSPILGS
+1317 LGGS
-1331 PIQICTETYLRIGS
+1331 YSDIIIAEPFEICTETYQEQGAYS
-1345 FKTEFE
+1345 TKDE
-1351 AESLLKY
+1351 ARKHAKY
-1358 IETKFF
+1358 ILTRFARALLYMNKHS
-1364 RVMVGILK
+1364 R
-1372 TTQHS
+1372 HS
-1377 TTTYRYVPLQDF
+1377 TTAWGAVPVQSF
-1389 TADSDIDWTR
+1389 TESWWNQSIADIDKRLMEKYNIPSDIQKFVFENIQER
-1399 SIPEIDRQLYNK
+1399 GENNIINL
-1411 YGLDDREIR
+1411 
-1420 FIEEKVKEME
+1420 

>member
-1 MKDDK
+1 MSDDK
-6 RQIKTTRLV
+6 RTIKTTRLV
-15 YPQIYAYTL
+15 YPQIYAYAL
-24 PERVQNMGWQKI
+24 PERVQNTGWQKI

-75 QHKDFKDYELHRYL
+75 RHEDFKDYELHRYL

-161 DFAMPNSRA
+161 DFTEPNPRA

-204 PAIADSWYGDYRRF
+204 PAIADSWYSDYRRF

-243 IMDQDKKQI
+243 IMDPDKKQI

-394 NEFFRVGSDG
+394 NEFFRVGG
-404 RFIYEADVQRF
+404 NGKFVYEAEVRHF

-430 ELRNELKHTFWLVG
+430 TLRDELRHTFWLVG

-457 RRHPVFCQY
+457 RRHPVFSQY

-477 LSDDDEVTEEMQDTT
+477 LSDDDEATEEMQDTA

-505 AKHDKTITL
+505 AKYDKTITL

-555 YVDAQGELHRKQS
+555 YVDARGELHRKQS

-596 GKITEV
+596 GKITEA

-720 YGDQLEQI
+720 YGDQIEQI
-728 LDDVRQSTPDDFGR
+728 LDDARQSAPDDFGR

-764 SPTKSDQAEMRQS
+764 SPSKTDQAEMRQS
-777 YTSKIKQVAQEYS
+777 CAGKIKQVAQEYS
-790 SSDQAPADAK
+790 SSDQALADAK

-819 DEREEAEYERE
+819 DEWEEAEYERE

-926 SIQEFAKKRR
+926 SIQEFTKKRR

-968 VNRMLDILEQYN
+968 VNQMLDILEQYN
-980 PGVFS
+980 PGIFT
-985 DPTLTFCDLYVKSGL
+985 DPALTFCDLYVKSGL
-1000 YLAETAKR
+1000 YLTETAKR

-1048 IYGSYP
+1048 VYGSYP

-1075 DMRFDVV
+1075 DMKFDVV
-1082 IGNPPYQEN
+1082 IGNPPYQGDN
-1091 DTSIQRESGAANAS
+1091 HQQLYPDFYLQARKCANQACMIFPTGWQEPKT
-1105 ASPIYHLFINEAMK
+1105 ANGL
-1119 VSDAQCFVV
+1119 
-1128 PSRWAMGAGKGLK
+1128 GK
-1141 KFTEKMLNDQ
+1141 LNKEDIKHDKQ
-1151 HIQSFSYFTDSKDVF
+1151 IVIIDNRQNVF
-1166 PNNDIK
+1166 PDVGGAEWTNIVLWKRFYDNGLDGKQRILIDGENPQDIRLL
-1172 GGICYFVRNKNYTG
+1172 INKSDKEKPEEIIEMARIVSG
-1186 KAKVTIKD
+1186 FSGFKSMQTI
-1194 AESEEKTEKF
+1194 T
-1204 LNEEGVGVF
+1204 
-1213 VPYVELAD
+1213 
-1221 ILGKVR
+1221 
-1227 IKTPELEKE
+1227 
-1236 NIQEIVSVL
+1236 SVL
-1245 KPYGLRTDFFRNQI
+1245 KPYGLRTDVIRDPR
-1259 KYNLP
+1259 KYGLP
-1264 SVSTK
+1264 EIFDK
-1269 KQNDDDIEI
+1269 KMNDDDMVLYGDRRKKYYIA
-1278 IGLDKGKRVSRFIP
+1278 K
-1292 RDYPLPVGRDTVGRW
+1292 DYPLPRTSVAFDKY
-1307 KVFIPYAYGC
+1307 KVLYTYAWGGMDGKY
-1317 GALGETIPSPILGS
+1317 LGGS
-1331 PIQICTETYLRIGS
+1331 YSDIIIAEPFEICTETYQEQGAYS
-1345 FKTEFE
+1345 TKDE
-1351 AESLLKY
+1351 AQKHAKY
-1358 IETKFF
+1358 ILTRFARALLYMNKHS
-1364 RVMVGILK
+1364 R
-1372 TTQHS
+1372 HS
-1377 TTTYRYVPLQDF
+1377 TTAWGAVPVQSF
-1389 TADSDIDWTR
+1389 TEPWWDQSIADIDKR
-1399 SIPEIDRQLYNK
+1399 LMEKYNIPSSIRKFVFENIQERDENNIINL
-1411 YGLDDREIR
+1411 
-1420 FIEEKVKEME
+1420 

>member
-6 RQIKTTRLV
+6 RQIKTTKLV

-24 PERVQNMGWQKI
+24 PERVQNTGWQKI

-47 IEQQVHTAGIN
+47 IEQQVHTAGVN

-140 RREQAQAVEQTLRYI
+140 RREQAQAVEQALRYI
-155 QDNRTV
+155 QGNQTV
-161 DFAMPNSRA
+161 DFAMPSSRA

-295 RKTDKAFERIKRR
+295 RKTDKAFERIKRH

-394 NEFFRVGSDG
+394 NEFFRVGG
-404 RFIYEADVQRF
+404 NGKFVYEAEVRHF

-430 ELRNELKHTFWLVG
+430 TLRDELRHTFWLVG

-457 RRHPVFCQY
+457 RRHPVFSQY

-477 LSDDDEVTEEMQDTT
+477 LSDDDEVTEEMQDAA
-492 RNERSIEKVRQAI
+492 RNKRSIEKVRQAI

-587 NSLNEVGAT
+587 NSLSEVGAT
-596 GKITEV
+596 GKITEA

-693 VQPDPDRGE
+693 VRPDPDRGE

-720 YGDQLEQI
+720 YGEQLEQI
-728 LDDVRQSTPDDFGR
+728 LDDARQSTPDDFGR

-757 SKWVETY
+757 SKWIDTY
-764 SPTKSDQAEMRQS
+764 SPSKTDQTEIRQS

-800 RLVEATADIIENDL
+800 RLVEATADIIETDL

-904 DYEENGV
+904 DYEENSV

-1008 LFKGLVNAIPDENAR
+1008 LFKGLVDAIPDESAR

-1048 IYGSYP
+1048 VYGSYP

-1075 DMRFDVV
+1075 DMKFDVV
-1082 IGNPPYQEN
+1082 IGNPPYQGDNHQQLYPDFYLQARKCANQACLIFPTGWQEPKTANGLGKLNKEDVKHDKQIVVIDNRQNVFPDVGGAEWTNIVLWKRFYNNGLDGKQRILTDGEN
-1091 DTSIQRESGAANAS
+1091 PQDIRLLINKSDKEKPEEIMEMARIVRDFSGFKSIQ
-1105 ASPIYHLFINEAMK
+1105 
-1119 VSDAQCFVV
+1119 
-1128 PSRWAMGAGKGLK
+1128 
-1141 KFTEKMLNDQ
+1141 
-1151 HIQSFSYFTDSKDVF
+1151 
-1166 PNNDIK
+1166 
-1172 GGICYFVRNKNYTG
+1172 
-1186 KAKVTIKD
+1186 TI
-1194 AESEEKTEKF
+1194 T
-1204 LNEEGVGVF
+1204 
-1213 VPYVELAD
+1213 
-1221 ILGKVR
+1221 
-1227 IKTPELEKE
+1227 
-1236 NIQEIVSVL
+1236 SVL
-1245 KPYGLRTDFFRNQI
+1245 KPYGLRTDVIRDPQ
-1259 KYNLP
+1259 KYGLP
-1264 SVSTK
+1264 EIFDK
-1269 KQNDDDIEI
+1269 KMNDDDMVLYGDRRKKYYIA
-1278 IGLDKGKRVSRFIP
+1278 K
-1292 RDYPLPVGRDTVGRW
+1292 DYPLPRTSVAFDKY
-1307 KVFIPYAYGC
+1307 KVLYTYAWGGMDGKY
-1317 GALGETIPSPILGS
+1317 LGGS
-1331 PIQICTETYLRIGS
+1331 YSNIIIAEPFEICTETYQEQGVYS
-1345 FKTEFE
+1345 TKDE
-1351 AESLLKY
+1351 ARKHAKY
-1358 IETKFF
+1358 ILTRFARALLYMNKHS
-1364 RVMVGILK
+1364 R
-1372 TTQHS
+1372 HS
-1377 TTTYRYVPLQDF
+1377 TTAWGAVPVQSF
-1389 TADSDIDWTR
+1389 TEPWWNQSIADIDKRLMEKYNIPSDIQKFVFENIQER
-1399 SIPEIDRQLYNK
+1399 GENNIINL
-1411 YGLDDREIR
+1411 
-1420 FIEEKVKEME
+1420 